1 MTLLKKYGRKI
12 FRPYTFLCILLL
24 GISSHLCAQGTQDE
38 NAHYE
43 LATRIFDDGLYA
55 DAARE
60 YKQFII
66 NYPTSKRLPDA
77 MLRVGQAYARAEQYD
92 LALEALQQF
101 IDRYA
106 THIEVASAMRAR
118 ANALSQL
125 GEHTR
130 AGAAYRDVHAAYP
143 ASTNAPQ
150 DLLSAG
156 ENYHKGGALSEAG
169 AAYRQLVEQYPK
181 SSLINEATFNLGR
194 VLLEES
200 RTEEA
205 LAQFRTLAERPGPS
219 KRKPDALLEMGNIA
233 LSRDD
238 LSEAER
244 IFATL
249 RARYPATPAAQNSHL
264 ITGAW
269 HAGKNDWE
277 RAEKTYNNALTKIPN
292 NTRRQQALLGSANA
306 KRKLGKSESALQRYA
321 SFLRAYPKSPFHAHA
336 LLGYGRTYADLK
348 NYRNALDAFKNLQEK
363 YPDTDISIQAYGDIG
378 NIWHAL
384 GTHQKALSAYQ
395 TYLTRI
401 QSPGEKANARL
412 LIAQICEDLHWY
424 DLAAENYRTLINSA
438 TPHYAAEGQI
448 GLAGVY
454 EKTGQ
459 TELALREYRTYIK
472 NHADAAHAETAE
484 TRIQLLTEFGTETD
498 RDRTWIELLANLPGI
513 ADDPHTQL
521 KLGKTFYNQK
531 HYNRAITHLETAL
544 VSQGLPLEAPEGWE
558 GRNIFRPYTSE
569 DTLASANDDTASTVA
584 KILFAPTA
592 NDTLALAAEAARAA
606 EAALALLSNDTAT
619 DIRDGTGPAPAG
631 IKQETVPYTSED
643 SLASANDDTASTS
656 ENSLAPTT
664 NAPPWAP
671 EAYYLLGSSYLKQ
684 ARRATLEN
692 KSPDEWQ
699 NKGLITLKILVM
711 QFPDND
717 HAEDAALTVIHTET
731 AHIQPDTL
739 RAQTRLSAYRAYR
752 QTHANSPDL
761 LLRIADA
768 HFAKTHIDSAL
779 SLYLQVQQKADN
791 PTHREKATYR
801 IGLCQAQQQ
810 QHARAEETLKDFLF
824 TYPQS
829 DLSSH
834 AQFQL
839 GRILLDREFYASAAE
854 AFSELL
860 SASPS
865 LALQRTARS
874 LLAESHHRLGN
885 YQRAIEIDERLI
897 THNNTPQLLRRLAK
911 SYAQNNQR
919 DRAITTYN
927 MYLRKYPQAPDADS
941 IAYTRAEHLTHLNR
955 TSEALT
961 AFREFSKKY
970 PDSPLGVQA
979 DQAVGDLLYQ
989 TEKYAQ
995 AIAAYQRIPEPARNE
1010 TMAARE
1016 ILSLYHLRRIGEANK
1031 AAGQFK
1037 KTYKT
1042 ATEWIARFE
1051 VEKGRYQLAVKNPKK
1066 ARQIFED
1073 IAKKYARTEAEADAR
1088 YYIIR
1093 AYHDEGPDKDGNNEP
1108 HLNALTTFIKNY
1120 PDSPHWA
1127 NANLE
1132 LAAFW
1137 ERNEEYNLSARA
1149 YRNAIEKG
1157 VSQSEKP
1164 SILHKLAKNYSNLNA
1179 YDLAIN
1185 FARQLIREFPQ
1196 DPLALDAR
1204 IDIGTIYLPNKGDHA
1219 QAIAE
1224 LRPLLKIVTVEDEKA
1239 SIQYAIAEN
1248 YFELADY
1255 ENALREFLIL
1265 RYNQNA
1271 GPMWIASAQMKVADC
1286 YAAQNNIEQAIQ
1298 ELEAIKRRYGVASNE
1313 GIGAEKRIQQIKAQ
1327 RQSGSR
1333 LNIMPR

>member
-12 FRPYTFLCILLL
+12 FRPYTFLCIVLL

-77 MLRVGQAYARAEQYD
+77 MLRVGQAYASAEQYD

-130 AGAAYRDVHAAYP
+130 AGAAYRDVHVAYP

-181 SSLINEATFNLGR
+181 SPLINEATFNLGR

-205 LAQFRTLAERPGPS
+205 LAQFRTLAERPGS
-219 KRKPDALLEMGNIA
+219 TKRKPDALLEMGNIA

-249 RARYPATPAAQNSHL
+249 RARYPTTPAAQNSHL

-277 RAEKTYNNALTKIPN
+277 RAEKTYNNALAKIPN

-306 KRKLGKSESALQRYA
+306 KRKLGKSESARQRYA

-378 NIWHAL
+378 NIWRAL

-498 RDRTWIELLANLPGI
+498 RDRTWIALLANLPGI

-521 KLGKTFYNQK
+521 KLGKNFYNQK

-558 GRNIFRPYTSE
+558 EHTYGRGMPRPYTPS
-569 DTLASANDDTASTVA
+569 DTSDDASTDE
-584 KILFAPTA
+584 KSLAPTA
-592 NDTLALAAEAARAA
+592 NDTLALAAKAARAA
-606 EAALALLSNDTAT
+606 EAALALAE
-619 DIRDGTGPAPAG
+619 GTYPPDPPSYEEGGDQVSPPRLGEGPG
-631 IKQETVPYTSED
+631 EG
-643 SLASANDDTASTS
+643 SAEAFI
-656 ENSLAPTT
+656 

-671 EAYYLLGSSYLKQ
+671 EAYYLLGNSYLKQ

-717 HAEDAALTVIHTET
+717 HAENAALTVIHTET

-768 HFAKTHIDSAL
+768 HFANTHTDSAL
-779 SLYLQVQQKADN
+779 SLYLQVQQKASD
-791 PTHREKATYR
+791 PTHKEKATYR

-810 QHARAEETLKDFLF
+810 QHVRAEETLKDFLF

-839 GRILLDREFYASAAE
+839 GRILLNREFYASAAE

-897 THNNTPQLLRRLAK
+897 THNTSPQLLRRLAE

-927 MYLRKYPQAPDADS
+927 MYLRKYPQASDADS
-941 IAYTRAEHLTHLNR
+941 IAYTRAEHLTSLNR

-1016 ILSLYHLRRIGEANK
+1016 VLSLYHLRRISEANK

-1066 ARQIFED
+1066 ARQIFQD
-1073 IAKKYARTEAEADAR
+1073 IAKKYASTEAEADAR

-1093 AYHDEGPDKDGNNEP
+1093 AYYDEGPDKDGNNESY
-1108 HLNALTTFIKNY
+1108 LNALTTFIKNY

-1127 NANLE
+1127 DANLE

-1164 SILHKLAKNYSNLNA
+1164 GILHKLAKNYSNLNA

-1196 DPLALDAR
+1196 HRLALDAR
-1204 IDIGTIYLPNKGDHA
+1204 IDIGTIYLPNKGDHE

-1224 LRPLLKIVTVEDEKA
+1224 LRPLLKIVTIEDEKA

-1298 ELEAIKRRYGVASNE
+1298 ELEAIKRRYGVASNA
-1313 GIGAEKRIQQIKAQ
+1313 GVGAEKRIQQLK
-1327 RQSGSR
+1327 
-1333 LNIMPR
+1333 

>member
-1 MTLLKKYGRKI
+1 MIIISTLTRGI
-12 FRPYTFLCILLL
+12 TTAFCILL
-24 GISSHLCAQGTQDE
+24 ISSHLCAQGTQDE

-43 LATRIFDDGLYA
+43 LATRIFNDGLYA

-66 NYPTSKRLPDA
+66 NFPASKRLPDA

-106 THIEVASAMRAR
+106 THIDVIVAMRAR

-125 GEHTR
+125 GEHAR
-130 AGAAYRDVHAAYP
+130 AGAAYREVHAAYP

-156 ENYHKGGALSEAG
+156 ENYHKGGVLSEAG

-194 VLLEES
+194 VLLEEK

-205 LAQFRTLAERPGPS
+205 LVQFRTLSERPGSS

-233 LSRDD
+233 LSRDN
-238 LSEAER
+238 LPEAER

-249 RARYPATPAAQNSHL
+249 RARYPATPAAQNTHL

-269 HAGKNDWE
+269 HADKNDWAS
-277 RAEKTYNNALTKIPN
+277 AEKTYNNALTKIPN

-306 KRKLGKSESALQRYA
+306 KRKLGKSESARQRYA
-321 SFLRAYPKSPFHAHA
+321 AFLRTYPKSPFHAHA
-336 LLGYGRTYADLK
+336 LIGYGRTFADLK

-378 NIWHAL
+378 NIWRAL

-401 QSPGEKANARL
+401 QSPGEKSRARL
-412 LIAQICEDLHWY
+412 LIAQICEDLHWH
-424 DLAAENYRTLINSA
+424 DLAAENYRTLINSPIA
-438 TPHYAAEGQI
+438 HYAAEGQY
-448 GLAGVY
+448 GLARVF
-454 EKTGQ
+454 EKTG
-459 TELALREYRTYIK
+459 EPALALREYRTYIK
-472 NHADAAHAETAE
+472 NHGDDARAETAE
-484 TRIQLLTEFGTETD
+484 TRIQILTEFGIETD

-513 ADDPHTQL
+513 ADDAHTQL

-544 VSQGLPLEAPEGWE
+544 SAHNILPSAHKNILIEPPDETPAP
-558 GRNIFRPYTSE
+558 
-569 DTLASANDDTASTVA
+569 ATA
-584 KILFAPTA
+584 PD
-592 NDTLALAAEAARAA
+592 DTLALAAKVARAA
-606 EAALALLSNDTAT
+606 EAILALADDGQAQEDMPAEETDEILSSDTST
-619 DIRDGTGPAPAG
+619 D
-631 IKQETVPYTSED
+631 TSTD
-643 SLASANDDTASTS
+643 ASDEAFN
-656 ENSLAPTT
+656 

-671 EAYYLLGSSYLKQ
+671 EAYYLLGNSYLKQ

-692 KSPDEWQ
+692 KSPDQWQ
-699 NKGLITLKILVM
+699 DRGLTTLKILVKK
-711 QFPDND
+711 FPDND
-717 HAEDAALTVIHTET
+717 HAESAALAVIHTET

-739 RAQTRLSAYRAYR
+739 RAQTRLTAYRK
-752 QTHANSPDL
+752 THANSPDL
-761 LLRIADA
+761 RLRIADA
-768 HFAKTHIDSAL
+768 HFANTHIDSAL
-779 SLYLQVQQKADN
+779 SLYLQVQKKADN
-791 PTHREKATYR
+791 PTQKEKATYR
-801 IGLCQAQQQ
+801 IGLCQARKQ
-810 QHARAEETLKDFLF
+810 QHARAEETLKNFLF
-824 TYPQS
+824 DYPQS

-865 LALQRTARS
+865 LALQRSARD
-874 LLAESHHRLGN
+874 LLAESYHRTGN

-897 THNNTPQLLRRLAK
+897 THNTTPQLLRRLAE

-919 DRAITTYN
+919 DKAITTYN
-927 MYLRKYPQAPDADS
+927 MYLRKYRTPDADS
-941 IAYTRAEHLTHLNR
+941 IAYTRAEHLSYLNR

-961 AFREFSKKY
+961 AFREFAKKY
-970 PDSPLGVQA
+970 PNSPLGTQA
-979 DQAVGDLLYQ
+979 DQAVGDLLFQ
-989 TEKYAQ
+989 TEKYTQ
-995 AIAAYQRIPEPARNE
+995 AIAAYRRIPEPARNE

-1016 ILSLYHLRRIGEANK
+1016 ILSLYRLRRISEANK

-1051 VEKGRYQLAVKNPKK
+1051 VEKGKYQLAVKNPKK
-1066 ARQIFED
+1066 ARQIFQD

-1093 AYHDEGPDKDGNNEP
+1093 AYYDEGPDKDGNNEP
-1108 HLNALTTFIKNY
+1108 YLNALGTFIKNY
-1120 PDSPHWA
+1120 PDSPHWVD
-1127 NANLE
+1127 ANLE

-1157 VSQSEKP
+1157 VAKSEKP
-1164 SILHKLAKNYSNLNA
+1164 GILHKLAKNYSNLNA

-1196 DPLALDAR
+1196 HRLALEAR
-1204 IDIGTIYLPNKGDHA
+1204 IDIGTIYLPNKGAHE

-1224 LRPLLKIVTVEDEKA
+1224 LRPLLKVVIAEDEKA
-1239 SIQYAIAEN
+1239 NIQYAIAEN

-1255 ENALREFLIL
+1255 ANALREFLIL

-1298 ELEAIKRRYGVASNE
+1298 ELEAIKRRHGVASNE
-1313 GIGAEKRIQQIKAQ
+1313 GIGAEKRIQQLK
-1327 RQSGSR
+1327 
-1333 LNIMPR
+1333 LK

>member
-1 MTLLKKYGRKI
+1 MILIINTLTRGI
-12 FRPYTFLCILLL
+12 ATALCIVL
-24 GISSHLCAQGTQDE
+24 ISSHLCAQGTQDE

-43 LATRIFDDGLYA
+43 LATRIFNDGLYA

-66 NYPTSKRLPDA
+66 NFPTSKRLPDA
-77 MLRVGQAYARAEQYD
+77 MLRVGQALARAEQYD
-92 LALEALQQF
+92 LALEAFQQF

-106 THIEVASAMRAR
+106 THIDVIVAMRAR

-181 SSLINEATFNLGR
+181 SPLINEATFNLGR

-205 LAQFRTLAERPGPS
+205 LVQFRTLSERPGS
-219 KRKPDALLEMGNIA
+219 AKRKPDALLEMGNIA
-233 LSRDD
+233 LSRDN

-269 HAGKNDWE
+269 HADKNDWAN
-277 RAEKTYNNALTKIPN
+277 AEKTYNNALTTIPN

-306 KRKLGKSESALQRYA
+306 KRKLGKSESARQRYA
-321 SFLRAYPKSPFHAHA
+321 AFLRAYPKSPFHAHA
-336 LLGYGRTYADLK
+336 LIGYGRTYADLK

-378 NIWHAL
+378 NLWRAL

-401 QSPGEKANARL
+401 QSPIEKANARL
-412 LIAQICEDLHWY
+412 HIAQICEDLHWY
-424 DLAAENYRTLINSA
+424 DLAAENYRTLINSPIA
-438 TPHYAAEGQI
+438 HYAAEGQI
-448 GLAGVY
+448 GLAGVF
-454 EKTGQ
+454 EKTGE
-459 TELALREYRTYIK
+459 TARALREYRTYIK
-472 NHADAAHAETAE
+472 NHGDAAHAETAE
-484 TRIQLLTEFGTETD
+484 TRIQILTEFGTETD
-498 RDRTWIELLANLPGI
+498 RDRIWLDLIATLPGI
-513 ADDPHTQL
+513 ADDAHTQL

-544 VSQGLPLEAPEGWE
+544 VSQGLPLEVPDGWTE
-558 GRNIFRPYTSE
+558 HTYGRGMPRPYTI
-569 DTLASANDDTASTVA
+569 ASANDDTSSTGE
-584 KILFAPTA
+584 KSFAPTPD
-592 NDTLALAAEAARAA
+592 DTLALAAEAARAA
-606 EAALALLSNDTAT
+606 EAALALADGRAQEDMRDTGA
-619 DIRDGTGPAPAG
+619 
-631 IKQETVPYTSED
+631 VPYTSED
-643 SLASANDDTASTS
+643 MPAEGPSDTSDDTSSTGEKS
-656 ENSLAPTT
+656 FAPTSDET
-664 NAPPWAP
+664 FRNAPPWAP
-671 EAYYLLGSSYLKQ
+671 EAYYLLGNSYLKQ

-699 NKGLITLKILVM
+699 DRGLTTLKILI
-711 QFPDND
+711 QKFPDND
-717 HAEDAALTVIHTET
+717 HTKDATLAVIHTET

-752 QTHANSPDL
+752 KTHANSPDL

-768 HFAKTHIDSAL
+768 HFANTHIDSAL
-779 SLYLQVQQKADN
+779 SLYLQVQKNAGN
-791 PTHREKATYR
+791 PTQKEKATYG

-810 QHARAEETLKDFLF
+810 QHARAEETLKNFLF
-824 TYPQS
+824 DYPQS

-865 LALQRTARS
+865 LALQRSARS
-874 LLAESHHRLGN
+874 LLSESHHRLGN

-897 THNNTPQLLRRLAK
+897 THNTTPQLLRRLAE
-911 SYAQNNQR
+911 SYAHNNQR
-919 DRAITTYN
+919 DKAITTYN

-961 AFREFSKKY
+961 AFREFSRKY
-970 PDSPLGVQA
+970 PDSPLGTRA
-979 DQAVGDLLYQ
+979 DQAVGDLLFQ

-1010 TMAARE
+1010 TMAARGV
-1016 ILSLYHLRRIGEANK
+1016 LSLYRLRRIGEANK

-1073 IAKKYARTEAEADAR
+1073 ISKKYARTEAEADAR

-1093 AYHDEGPDKDGNNEP
+1093 AYRDEGPDKDGNNEP
-1108 HLNALTTFIKNY
+1108 YLNALGTFIKNY

-1127 NANLE
+1127 DANLE

-1149 YRNAIEKG
+1149 YRDAIEKG
-1157 VSQSEKP
+1157 VAKSEKP
-1164 SILHKLAKNYSNLNA
+1164 DILHKLAKNYSNLNA

-1196 DPLALDAR
+1196 HPLALSAR
-1204 IDIGTIYLPNKGDHA
+1204 IDIGTIYLPNKGDHE

-1224 LRPLLKIVTVEDEKA
+1224 LRPLLKLVTAEDERA
-1239 SIQYAIAEN
+1239 NIQYAIAEN
-1248 YFELADY
+1248 YFEMADY
-1255 ENALREFLIL
+1255 TNALREFLIL

-1271 GPMWIASAQMKVADC
+1271 GPMWIATAQMKVADC
-1286 YAAQNNIEQAIQ
+1286 YAAQNNIAQAIQ
-1298 ELEAIKRRYGVASNE
+1298 ELEAIKRSHGAASNY
-1313 GIGAEKRIQQIKAQ
+1313 GIAAEKRIQQLK
-1327 RQSGSR
+1327 
-1333 LNIMPR
+1333 

>member
-1 MTLLKKYGRKI
+1 MIFIISTLTRGI
-12 FRPYTFLCILLL
+12 TTAFCILL
-24 GISSHLCAQGTQDE
+24 ISSHLCAQGTQDE

-43 LATRIFDDGLYA
+43 LATRIFNDGLYA

-66 NYPTSKRLPDA
+66 NYPASKRLPDA
-77 MLRVGQAYARAEQYD
+77 MLRVGQAYTRAEQYD
-92 LALEALQQF
+92 LALEAFQQF

-130 AGAAYRDVHAAYP
+130 AGAAYREVHAAYP

-156 ENYHKGGALSEAG
+156 ENYHKGGVLSEAG

-181 SSLINEATFNLGR
+181 SSLINEATFNLGH
-194 VLLEES
+194 VLLEET

-205 LAQFRTLAERPGPS
+205 LVQFRTLAERPGPS

-233 LSRDD
+233 LSRDN
-238 LSEAER
+238 LPEAER

-249 RARYPATPAAQNSHL
+249 RARYPATPAAQNTHL

-269 HAGKNDWE
+269 HADKNDWAS
-277 RAEKTYNNALTKIPN
+277 AEKTYNNALAKIPN

-321 SFLRAYPKSPFHAHA
+321 AFLRAYPKSPFHAHA
-336 LLGYGRTYADLK
+336 LMGYGRTFADLK

-378 NIWHAL
+378 NIWRAL

-401 QSPGEKANARL
+401 QSPGEKARARL
-412 LIAQICEDLHWY
+412 LIAQICEDLHWH
-424 DLAAENYRTLINSA
+424 DLAAENYRTLINSPIA
-438 TPHYAAEGQI
+438 HYAAEGQY
-448 GLAGVY
+448 GLARVF
-454 EKTGQ
+454 EKTG
-459 TELALREYRTYIK
+459 EPALALREYRTYIK
-472 NHADAAHAETAE
+472 NHGDASRAETAE

-498 RDRTWIELLANLPGI
+498 RDRTYIELLANLPGI
-513 ADDPHTQL
+513 ADDAHTQL

-531 HYNRAITHLETAL
+531 RYNRAITHFETAL
-544 VSQGLPLEAPEGWE
+544 TAHNILPSAHENILIEPPDETPAP
-558 GRNIFRPYTSE
+558 
-569 DTLASANDDTASTVA
+569 ATA
-584 KILFAPTA
+584 PD
-592 NDTLALAAEAARAA
+592 DTLALAAKVARAA
-606 EAALALLSNDTAT
+606 EAALALADDGQAQEEEEADETLSTDTST
-619 DIRDGTGPAPAG
+619 DTHPSTD
-631 IKQETVPYTSED
+631 
-643 SLASANDDTASTS
+643 ASDEAFS
-656 ENSLAPTT
+656 

-671 EAYYLLGSSYLKQ
+671 EAYYLLGNSYLKQ
-684 ARRATLEN
+684 ARKATLEN
-692 KSPDEWQ
+692 KSPDQWQ
-699 NKGLITLKILVM
+699 DRGLTTLKILVKK
-711 QFPDND
+711 FPDND
-717 HAEDAALTVIHTET
+717 HAENAALAVIHTET

-739 RAQTRLSAYRAYR
+739 RAQTRLSAYRK
-752 QTHANSPDL
+752 THVNSPDL
-761 LLRIADA
+761 RLRIADA
-768 HFAKTHIDSAL
+768 HFASTHIDSAL
-779 SLYLQVQQKADN
+779 SLYLQVQKKADN
-791 PTHREKATYR
+791 PTQKEKATYG

-810 QHARAEETLKDFLF
+810 QHARAEETLKNFLF
-824 TYPQS
+824 DYPQS

-839 GRILLDREFYASAAE
+839 GRILLNREFYASAAE

-865 LALQRTARS
+865 LALQRSARD
-874 LLAESHHRLGN
+874 LLAESHHRTGN

-897 THNNTPQLLRRLAK
+897 THNTTPQLLRRLAQ

-941 IAYTRAEHLTHLNR
+941 IAYTRAEHLSYLNR
-955 TSEALT
+955 TSEALA
-961 AFREFSKKY
+961 AFREFAKKY
-970 PDSPLGVQA
+970 PNSPLGTQA
-979 DQAVGDLLYQ
+979 DQAVGDLLFQ
-989 TEKYAQ
+989 TEKYTQ
-995 AIAAYQRIPEPARNE
+995 AIAAYRRIPEPARNE

-1016 ILSLYHLRRIGEANK
+1016 VLSLYRLRRVGEANK

-1051 VEKGRYQLAVKNPKK
+1051 VEKGKYQLAVKNPKK
-1066 ARQIFED
+1066 ARQIFQD

-1093 AYHDEGPDKDGNNEP
+1093 AYYDEGPDKDGNNEP
-1108 HLNALTTFIKNY
+1108 YLNALGTFIKNY
-1120 PDSPHWA
+1120 PDSPHWVD
-1127 NANLE
+1127 ANLE

-1157 VSQSEKP
+1157 VAKSEKP
-1164 SILHKLAKNYSNLNA
+1164 GILHKLAKNYSNLNA

-1196 DPLALDAR
+1196 HRLALDAR
-1204 IDIGTIYLPNKGDHA
+1204 IDIGTIYLPKKGDHE

-1224 LRPLLKIVTVEDEKA
+1224 LRPLLKVVIAEGEKA
-1239 SIQYAIAEN
+1239 NIQYAIAEN
-1248 YFELADY
+1248 YFEMADY
-1255 ENALREFLIL
+1255 ANALREFLIL

-1271 GPMWIASAQMKVADC
+1271 GPMWIATAQMKIADC

-1313 GIGAEKRIQQIKAQ
+1313 GIGAEKRIQQLK
-1327 RQSGSR
+1327 
-1333 LNIMPR
+1333 LK

>member
-1 MTLLKKYGRKI
+1 MILINTLTRGITTALYI
-12 FRPYTFLCILLL
+12 VLL

-43 LATRIFDDGLYA
+43 LAQRIFDDGLYA

-77 MLRVGQAYARAEQYD
+77 MLRVGQALAKAEQYD

-101 IDRYA
+101 IDRYP
-106 THIEVASAMRAR
+106 THIEVGRAMRTR
-118 ANALSQL
+118 ADALSQL

-130 AGAAYRDVHAAYP
+130 AGAAYRGVHAAYP

-156 ENYHKGGALSEAG
+156 ENYHKGGALPEAG
-169 AAYRQLVEQYPK
+169 AAYRQLATQYPK
-181 SSLINEATFNLGR
+181 SSLVNEATFNLGR

-205 LAQFRTLAERPGPS
+205 LVQFRTLAERPGPA

-233 LSRDD
+233 LSRDN

-244 IFATL
+244 IFANL
-249 RARYPATPAAQNSHL
+249 RAGYPATPAAQNSYL

-269 HAGKNDWE
+269 HAGKNDWT
-277 RAEKTYNNALTKIPN
+277 RAEKTYNNALVKIPN

-306 KRKLGKSESALQRYA
+306 KRKLGKSEGALQRYA

-336 LLGYGRTYADLK
+336 LIGYGRTFADLK
-348 NYRNALDAFKNLQEK
+348 NYRQSLAAFKSLQEK
-363 YPDTDISIQAYGDIG
+363 YPDADVSIQAYGDIG
-378 NIWHAL
+378 NLWRAL
-384 GTHQKALSAYQ
+384 GMHQKALTAYQ
-395 TYLTRI
+395 TYLARI

-412 LIAQICEDLHWY
+412 QIAQLCEDLHWY
-424 DLAAENYRTLINSA
+424 DLAAENYRILLNSA
-438 TPHYAAEGQI
+438 MPHSEGQY
-448 GLAGVY
+448 GLARVF

-459 TELALREYRTYIK
+459 TALALREYRTYIK
-472 NHADAAHAETAE
+472 NHGDASRAETAE

-498 RDRTWIELLANLPGI
+498 RDRTYIELLANLPGI
-513 ADDPHTQL
+513 ADDAHTQF

-531 HYNRAITHLETAL
+531 YYNRAIPYLETAL
-544 VSQGLPLEAPEGWE
+544 ASHD
-558 GRNIFRPYTSE
+558 IRPSAYEHILVEPPNETPALSTTS
-569 DTLASANDDTASTVA
+569 D
-584 KILFAPTA
+584 
-592 NDTLALAAEAARAA
+592 DTLALAAEAARAA
-606 EAALALLSNDTAT
+606 EAILALADGRAQE
-619 DIRDGTGPAPAG
+619 DMRDGTGA
-631 IKQETVPYTSED
+631 VLYTSED
-643 SLASANDDTASTS
+643 TPASANDDTSADTS
-656 ENSLAPTT
+656 ADTSNNDNNDTPSNDDIPIPDDSAFSD
-664 NAPPWAP
+664 APPWAS
-671 EAYYLLGSSYLKQ
+671 EAYYLLGNSYLKQ
-684 ARRATLEN
+684 ARRAILEN

-699 NKGLITLKILVM
+699 NKGLTTLKILVKK
-711 QFPDND
+711 FPDND
-717 HAEDAALTVIHTET
+717 HAKNAALAVIHTET

-739 RAQTRLSAYRAYR
+739 RAQTRLNAYRAYR
-752 QTHANSPDL
+752 KTHANSPDL

-768 HFAKTHIDSAL
+768 HFANTHIDSAL
-779 SLYLQVQQKADN
+779 SLYLQVQKNADN
-791 PTHREKATYR
+791 PTHSEKATYG
-801 IGLCQAQQQ
+801 IGLCQARQQ
-810 QHARAEETLKDFLF
+810 QHVRAEETLKNFLF
-824 TYPQS
+824 NYPQS
-829 DLSSH
+829 DLTPH

-839 GRILLDREFYASAAE
+839 GHILLNREFYASAAE

-860 SASPS
+860 SGSPT
-865 LALQRTARS
+865 LALQRSARS
-874 LLAESHHRLGN
+874 LLAESYHRTGN

-897 THNNTPQLLRRLAK
+897 THNTTPKLLRRLAK
-911 SYAQNNQR
+911 SYAHNNQR
-919 DRAITTYN
+919 DKAITTYN
-927 MYLRKYPQAPDADS
+927 MYLRNYPQAPDADS
-941 IAYTRAEHLTHLNR
+941 IAYTRAEHLTSLNR

-961 AFREFSKKY
+961 AFREFSKHY
-970 PDSPLGVQA
+970 PNSPLGTQA
-979 DQAVGDLLYQ
+979 DQSVGDILFQ

-995 AIAAYQRIPEPARNE
+995 AIAAYRRVPEPARNE

-1016 ILSLYHLRRIGEANK
+1016 VLSLYRLRRISEANK

-1037 KTYKT
+1037 KTHKT
-1042 ATEWIARFE
+1042 ATEWLARFE

-1073 IAKKYARTEAEADAR
+1073 ISKKYARTEAEADAR

-1093 AYHDEGPDKDGNNEP
+1093 AYYDEGPDKEGHNEP
-1108 HLNALTTFIKNY
+1108 YLNALGTFIKNY
-1120 PDSPHWA
+1120 PDSPHWVDA
-1127 NANLE
+1127 NIE
-1132 LAAFW
+1132 LAEFW

-1157 VSQSEKP
+1157 VAQSQKP
-1164 SILHKLAKNYSNLNA
+1164 DILHKLAKNYSNLNA

-1196 DPLALDAR
+1196 HPLALSAR
-1204 IDIGTIYLPNKGDHA
+1204 IDIGTIYLPNKGDHE

-1224 LRPLLKIVTVEDEKA
+1224 LRPLLKLVTVEDEKA
-1239 SIQYAIAEN
+1239 SIQYTIAEN

-1255 ENALREFLIL
+1255 DNALREFLIL
-1265 RYNQNA
+1265 RYNQKA
-1271 GPMWIASAQMKVADC
+1271 GPMWIASAQMKVAEC

-1298 ELEAIKRRYGVASNE
+1298 ELEAIKRSHGAASNY
-1313 GIGAEKRIQQIKAQ
+1313 GIEAEKRIQKIKAQ
-1327 RQSGSR
+1327 RQ
-1333 LNIMPR
+1333 

>member
-1 MTLLKKYGRKI
+1 
-12 FRPYTFLCILLL
+12 
-24 GISSHLCAQGTQDE
+24 
-38 NAHYE
+38 
-43 LATRIFDDGLYA
+43 
-55 DAARE
+55 
-60 YKQFII
+60 
-66 NYPTSKRLPDA
+66 
-77 MLRVGQAYARAEQYD
+77 
-92 LALEALQQF
+92 
-101 IDRYA
+101 
-106 THIEVASAMRAR
+106 MRAR

-125 GEHTR
+125 GKHTR
-130 AGAAYRDVHAAYP
+130 AGAAYREVHAAYP

-181 SSLINEATFNLGR
+181 SSLINEATFNLGS

-205 LAQFRTLAERPGPS
+205 LVQFRTLAERPGS
-219 KRKPDALLEMGNIA
+219 AKRKPDALLEMGNIA
-233 LSRDD
+233 LSRDN
-238 LSEAER
+238 LPEAER

-269 HAGKNDWE
+269 HAGKNDWAS
-277 RAEKTYNNALTKIPN
+277 AEKTYNNALGTIPN

-306 KRKLGKSESALQRYA
+306 KRKLGKSESARQRYA
-321 SFLRAYPKSPFHAHA
+321 AFLRTYPKSPFHAHA
-336 LLGYGRTYADLK
+336 LIGYGRTFADLK

-378 NIWHAL
+378 NIWRAL

-401 QSPGEKANARL
+401 QSPIEKARARL
-412 LIAQICEDLHWY
+412 LIAQICEDLHWH
-424 DLAAENYRTLINSA
+424 DLAAENYRTLINSPIA
-438 TPHYAAEGQI
+438 PYAAEGQY
-448 GLAGVY
+448 GLARVY
-454 EKTGQ
+454 EKIGDPA
-459 TELALREYRTYIK
+459 LALREYRTYIK
-472 NHADAAHAETAE
+472 NHADASRAETAE
-484 TRIQLLTEFGTETD
+484 TRIYILTEFGTETD
-498 RDRTWIELLANLPGI
+498 RDRIWLDLIATLPGI
-513 ADDPHTQL
+513 ADDAHTQL

-544 VSQGLPLEAPEGWE
+544 TARGLPL
-558 GRNIFRPYTSE
+558 NISLP
-569 DTLASANDDTASTVA
+569 DLSATALNETPVSPPATT
-584 KILFAPTA
+584 PD
-592 NDTLALAAEAARAA
+592 DTLALAAEAARAA
-606 EAALALLSNDTAT
+606 EAALALADGRASDDMPAEGPSDT
-619 DIRDGTGPAPAG
+619 
-631 IKQETVPYTSED
+631 S
-643 SLASANDDTASTS
+643 DDTASTG
-656 ENSLAPTT
+656 EKSLAPTSNDT
-664 NAPPWAP
+664 SNNDTPPDDDTPIPDESAFSNAPPWAY
-671 EAYYLLGSSYLKQ
+671 EAYYLLGNSYLKQ

-699 NKGLITLKILVM
+699 NKGLTTLKILI
-711 QFPDND
+711 QKFPDND
-717 HAEDAALTVIHTET
+717 HTENAALTVIHTET

-752 QTHANSPDL
+752 KTHPNSPAL
-761 LLRIADA
+761 RLRIADA
-768 HFAKTHIDSAL
+768 HFSNTHIDSAL
-779 SLYLQVQQKADN
+779 SLYLQVEKNASN

-810 QHARAEETLKDFLF
+810 QHARAEETLKNFLF
-824 TYPQS
+824 NYPQS

-839 GRILLDREFYASAAE
+839 GRILLNREFYASAAE

-865 LALQRTARS
+865 LALQRSARD
-874 LLAESHHRLGN
+874 LLAESHHRTGN

-897 THNNTPQLLRRLAK
+897 THNTTPQLLRRLAE

-919 DRAITTYN
+919 DKAITTYN

-961 AFREFSKKY
+961 AFREFSKKH
-970 PDSPLGVQA
+970 PDSPLGTQA
-979 DQAVGDLLYQ
+979 DQAVGDLLFQ

-1010 TMAARE
+1010 TTAARE
-1016 ILSLYHLRRIGEANK
+1016 VLSLYRLRRISEANK

-1042 ATEWIARFE
+1042 ATEWLARFE
-1051 VEKGRYQLAVKNPKK
+1051 VEKGKYQLAVKNPKK

-1073 IAKKYARTEAEADAR
+1073 ISKKYARTEAEADAR

-1093 AYHDEGPDKDGNNEP
+1093 AYRDEGPDKDGNNEP
-1108 HLNALTTFIKNY
+1108 YLNALGTFIKNY
-1120 PDSPHWA
+1120 PDSPHWVD
-1127 NANLE
+1127 ANLE

-1157 VSQSEKP
+1157 VPKSEKP
-1164 SILHKLAKNYSNLNA
+1164 GILHKLAKNYSNLNA

-1196 DPLALDAR
+1196 HPLALSAR
-1204 IDIGTIYLPNKGDHA
+1204 IDIGTIYLPNKGDHE

-1224 LRPLLKIVTVEDEKA
+1224 LRPLLKLVTVEDEKA
-1239 SIQYAIAEN
+1239 SIQYTIAEN

-1255 ENALREFLIL
+1255 DNALREFLIL

-1271 GPMWIASAQMKVADC
+1271 GPMWIASAQMKVAEC

-1298 ELEAIKRRYGVASNE
+1298 ELEAIKRSHGAASNY
-1313 GIGAEKRIQQIKAQ
+1313 GIAAEKRIQQLK
-1327 RQSGSR
+1327 
-1333 LNIMPR
+1333 

>member
-1 MTLLKKYGRKI
+1 MTLLKNTLI
-12 FRPYTFLCILLL
+12 CILLL
-24 GISSHLCAQGTQDE
+24 GTSSHLCAQGTQDE

-43 LATRIFDDGLYA
+43 LAQRIFNDGLYA

-92 LALEALQQF
+92 HALEALQQF
-101 IDRYA
+101 IDRYPG
-106 THIEVASAMRAR
+106 HIDVIVAMRVR

-130 AGAAYRDVHAAYP
+130 AGAAYREVHAAYP

-156 ENYHKGGALSEAG
+156 ENYHKGGALPDAG
-169 AAYRQLVEQYPK
+169 AAYRQLTEQYPK

-205 LAQFRTLAERPGPS
+205 LEQFRTLVERPGPS

-233 LSRDD
+233 LSRDN
-238 LSEAER
+238 LTEAER
-244 IFATL
+244 IFANL
-249 RARYPATPAAQNSHL
+249 RAGYPATPAAQNSHL

-269 HAGKNDWE
+269 HAGKNDWAS
-277 RAEKTYNNALTKIPN
+277 AEKTYNNALAKIPN

-336 LLGYGRTYADLK
+336 LIGYGRTFADLK

-363 YPDTDISIQAYGDIG
+363 YPDADISIQAYGDIG
-378 NIWHAL
+378 NLWRAL
-384 GTHQKALSAYQ
+384 GMHQKALTAYQ

-401 QSPGEKANARL
+401 QSPIEKANARL
-412 LIAQICEDLHWY
+412 QIAQLCEDLHWY

-438 TPHYAAEGQI
+438 TPHYAAEGQY
-448 GLAGVY
+448 GLARVF
-454 EKTGQ
+454 EKNGQ
-459 TELALREYRTYIK
+459 TALALREYRTYIK
-472 NHADAAHAETAE
+472 NHGDAPRAETAE
-484 TRIQLLTEFGTETD
+484 TRIQLLTEYGSETD
-498 RDRTWIELLANLPGI
+498 RDRTWIDLIADLPGI
-513 ADDPHTQL
+513 ADDAHTQL

-531 HYNRAITHLETAL
+531 YYNRAITHLETAL
-544 VSQGLPLEAPEGWE
+544 SSHNILP
-558 GRNIFRPYTSE
+558 
-569 DTLASANDDTASTVA
+569 SAYEHILVEKADSTDE
-584 KILFAPTA
+584 KSFAPTSD
-592 NDTLALAAEAARAA
+592 DTLALAAEAARAA
-606 EAALALLSNDTAT
+606 EAALAALSNPTPGDA
-619 DIRDGTGPAPAG
+619 PAP
-631 IKQETVPYTSED
+631 PP
-643 SLASANDDTASTS
+643 DDTSNNTS
-656 ENSLAPTT
+656 HDDTPIPNESAFT

-671 EAYYLLGSSYLKQ
+671 EAYYLLGNSYLKQ

-692 KSPDEWQ
+692 KFPDEWQ
-699 NKGLITLKILVM
+699 NKGLTTLKILVKI
-711 QFPDND
+711 FPDND
-717 HAEDAALTVIHTET
+717 RAENAALAVIHTET

-752 QTHANSPDL
+752 QTHHNSPDL

-768 HFAKTHIDSAL
+768 HFANTHIDSAL
-779 SLYLQVQQKADN
+779 NLYLQVEKKATD
-791 PTHREKATYR
+791 PTRKEKAAYR
-801 IGLCQAQQQ
+801 IGLCQARQQ
-810 QHARAEETLKDFLF
+810 QHVRAEETLKNFLF
-824 TYPQS
+824 NYPQS
-829 DLSSH
+829 DLSPH

-860 SASPS
+860 SASPT
-865 LALQRTARS
+865 LALQRSARS
-874 LLAESHHRLGN
+874 LLAESYHRTGN

-897 THNNTPQLLRRLAK
+897 THNTTPQLLRRLAK
-911 SYAQNNQR
+911 SYSHNNQR
-919 DRAITTYN
+919 DKAITTYN

-941 IAYTRAEHLTHLNR
+941 IAYTRAEHLTSRNR
-955 TSEALT
+955 TSEALA
-961 AFREFSKKY
+961 AFREFSAKY
-970 PDSPLGVQA
+970 PDSPLGTQA
-979 DQAVGDLLYQ
+979 DQAVGDLLFQ

-995 AIAAYQRIPEPARNE
+995 AIAAYQRVPEPARNE

-1016 ILSLYHLRRIGEANK
+1016 VLSLYRLRRIGEANK

-1042 ATEWIARFE
+1042 ATEWLARFE
-1051 VEKGRYQLAVKNPKK
+1051 VEKGRYQLAVRNPKK

-1073 IAKKYARTEAEADAR
+1073 ISKKYAATEAAADAR

-1093 AYHDEGPDKDGNNEP
+1093 AYRDEGPDKDGNNEP
-1108 HLNALTTFIKNY
+1108 YLNALATFVKNY
-1120 PDSPHWA
+1120 ADSPHWVDA
-1127 NANLE
+1127 NIE
-1132 LAAFW
+1132 LAEFW

-1157 VSQSEKP
+1157 VAQSKKP
-1164 SILHKLAKNYSNLNA
+1164 DILHKLAKNYSNLNA

-1196 DPLALDAR
+1196 NRLALSAR
-1204 IDIGTIYLPNKGDHA
+1204 IDIGTIYLPNKGDRE

-1224 LRPLLKIVTVEDEKA
+1224 LRPLLKLVTVEDEKA
-1239 SIQYAIAEN
+1239 SIQYSIAEN
-1248 YFELADY
+1248 YFEMADY
-1255 ENALREFLIL
+1255 DNALREFLIL

-1271 GPMWIASAQMKVADC
+1271 GPMWIASAQMKVAEC

-1298 ELEAIKRRYGVASNE
+1298 ELEAIKRSHGVASNF
-1313 GIGAEKRIQQIKAQ
+1313 GIAAEKRIQQLTNK
-1327 RQSGSR
+1327 
-1333 LNIMPR
+1333 NK

>member
-1 MTLLKKYGRKI
+1 MTLLKN
-12 FRPYTFLCILLL
+12 TLLCIALL

-43 LATRIFDDGLYA
+43 LATRIFNDGLYA

-77 MLRVGQAYARAEQYD
+77 MLRVGQALARAEQYD
-92 LALEALQQF
+92 LALEAFQQF

-106 THIEVASAMRAR
+106 THIEVGRAMRAR

-169 AAYRQLVEQYPK
+169 AAYRQLAEQYPK

-194 VLLEES
+194 VLLEET

-205 LAQFRTLAERPGPS
+205 LVQFRTLAERPGS
-219 KRKPDALLEMGNIA
+219 AKRKPDALLEMGNIA
-233 LSRDD
+233 LSRDN

-244 IFATL
+244 IFANL

-269 HAGKNDWE
+269 HADKNDWAS
-277 RAEKTYNNALTKIPN
+277 AEKTYNNALGTIPN

-321 SFLRAYPKSPFHAHA
+321 AFLRAYPKSPFHAHA
-336 LLGYGRTYADLK
+336 LIGYGRTFADLK

-378 NIWHAL
+378 NLWRAL

-401 QSPGEKANARL
+401 QSPIEKANARL
-412 LIAQICEDLHWY
+412 HIAQICEDLHWY
-424 DLAAENYRTLINSA
+424 DLAAENYRTLINSPIA
-438 TPHYAAEGQI
+438 HYAAEGQI
-448 GLAGVY
+448 GLAGVF
-454 EKTGQ
+454 EKTGE
-459 TELALREYRTYIK
+459 TARALREYRTYIK
-472 NHADAAHAETAE
+472 NHGDASHAETAE
-484 TRIQLLTEFGTETD
+484 TRIQILTEYGTETD
-498 RDRTWIELLANLPGI
+498 RDRTWIELLATLPGI
-513 ADDPHTQL
+513 ADDAHTQL

-544 VSQGLPLEAPEGWE
+544 VSQSLPLEAPDGWAE
-558 GRNIFRPYTSE
+558 HMYAI
-569 DTLASANDDTASTVA
+569 ASANNDTSASNTPPPTDTSDDTSSTGE
-584 KILFAPTA
+584 KSFAPTSD
-592 NDTLALAAEAARAA
+592 DTLALAAEAARAA
-606 EAALALLSNDTAT
+606 EAALALADGRGMPYTNASTNNDTSASNTPLPT
-619 DIRDGTGPAPAG
+619 D
-631 IKQETVPYTSED
+631 TS
-643 SLASANDDTASTS
+643 DDTSSTGEKS
-656 ENSLAPTT
+656 FAPTSDDT
-664 NAPPWAP
+664 FSNAPPWAP
-671 EAYYLLGSSYLKQ
+671 EAYYLLGNSYLKQ

-699 NKGLITLKILVM
+699 NKGLTTLKILI
-711 QFPDND
+711 QKFPDND
-717 HAEDAALTVIHTET
+717 HTEDAALAVIHTET

-752 QTHANSPDL
+752 KTHANSPDL
-761 LLRIADA
+761 RLRIADA
-768 HFAKTHIDSAL
+768 HFANTHIDSAL
-779 SLYLQVQQKADN
+779 SLYLQVQKNADN
-791 PTHREKATYR
+791 PTLKEKATYR

-810 QHARAEETLKDFLF
+810 QHARAEETLKNFLF
-824 TYPQS
+824 DYPQS

-860 SASPS
+860 SATPS
-865 LALQRTARS
+865 LALQRSARS
-874 LLAESHHRLGN
+874 LLSESHHRLRN

-897 THNNTPQLLRRLAK
+897 THNTTPQLLRRLAR

-919 DRAITTYN
+919 DKAITTYN

-941 IAYTRAEHLTHLNR
+941 IAYTHAEHLTHLNR

-970 PDSPLGVQA
+970 PDSPLGIQA
-979 DQAVGDLLYQ
+979 DQSVGDLLFQ
-989 TEKYAQ
+989 TEKYTQ

-1016 ILSLYHLRRIGEANK
+1016 VLSLYRLRRISEANK

-1051 VEKGRYQLAVKNPKK
+1051 VEKGKYQLAVKNPKK

-1073 IAKKYARTEAEADAR
+1073 ISKKYARTEAEADAR

-1093 AYHDEGPDKDGNNEP
+1093 AYYNEGPDKDGNNEP
-1108 HLNALTTFIKNY
+1108 YLNALGTFIKNY
-1120 PDSPHWA
+1120 PDSPHWVD
-1127 NANLE
+1127 ANLE

-1157 VSQSEKP
+1157 VTQSEKP
-1164 SILHKLAKNYSNLNA
+1164 DILHKLAKNYSNLNA

-1185 FARQLIREFPQ
+1185 FARQLTREFPQ
-1196 DPLALDAR
+1196 HRLALSAR
-1204 IDIGTIYLPNKGDHA
+1204 IDIGTIYLPNKGDHE

-1224 LRPLLKIVTVEDEKA
+1224 LRPLLKLVTVEDEKA
-1239 SIQYAIAEN
+1239 SIQYSIAEN

-1255 ENALREFLIL
+1255 DNALREFLIL

-1271 GPMWIASAQMKVADC
+1271 RPMWIVSAQMKVAEC
-1286 YAAQNNIEQAIQ
+1286 YAAQNNIAQAIQ
-1298 ELEAIKRRYGVASNE
+1298 ELEAIKRSHGAASMY
-1313 GIGAEKRIQQIKAQ
+1313 GIGAEKRIQQLK
-1327 RQSGSR
+1327 
-1333 LNIMPR
+1333 

>member
-1 MTLLKKYGRKI
+1 MILFINTLTRGI
-12 FRPYTFLCILLL
+12 TTALCIVL
-24 GISSHLCAQGTQDE
+24 ISSHLCAQGTQDE

-43 LATRIFDDGLYA
+43 LAQRIFNDGLYA

-66 NYPTSKRLPDA
+66 NYPTSERLPDA
-77 MLRVGQAYARAEQYD
+77 MLRVGQALARAEQYD
-92 LALEALQQF
+92 RAREALQQF
-101 IDRYA
+101 IDRYP
-106 THIEVASAMRAR
+106 THIEVGSAMRAR
-118 ANALSQL
+118 ADALSQL

-156 ENYHKGGALSEAG
+156 ENYHKGGALPEAG
-169 AAYRQLVEQYPK
+169 AAYGQLATQYPK
-181 SSLINEATFNLGR
+181 SPLVNEATFNLGR

-205 LAQFRTLAERPGPS
+205 LAQFRTLAEHPGPT

-233 LSRDD
+233 LSRDN

-244 IFATL
+244 IFANL
-249 RARYPATPAAQNSHL
+249 RAGYPATPAAQNSHL

-269 HAGKNDWE
+269 YAGKNDWAS
-277 RAEKTYNNALTKIPN
+277 AEKTYNNALAKIPN

-306 KRKLGKSESALQRYA
+306 KRKLGKSESARQRYA
-321 SFLRAYPKSPFHAHA
+321 AFLRAYPKSPFHAHA
-336 LLGYGRTYADLK
+336 LIGYGRAFADLK

-363 YPDTDISIQAYGDIG
+363 YPDADVSIQAYGDIG
-378 NIWHAL
+378 NIWRAL
-384 GTHQKALSAYQ
+384 GMHQKALAAYQ

-401 QSPGEKANARL
+401 QSPIEKANARL
-412 LIAQICEDLHWY
+412 QIAQLCEDLHWY

-438 TPHYAAEGQI
+438 IPHAEGQY
-448 GLAGVY
+448 GLARVF
-454 EKTGQ
+454 EKNGQ
-459 TELALREYRTYIK
+459 TALALREYRTYIK
-472 NHADAAHAETAE
+472 NHGDASRAETAE
-484 TRIQLLTEFGTETD
+484 TRIQLLTEFGTETN
-498 RDRTWIELLANLPGI
+498 RDRIYIDLLADLPGI
-513 ADDPHTQL
+513 ADDAHTQF
-521 KLGKTFYNQK
+521 KLGKTFYNRK
-531 HYNRAITHLETAL
+531 YYNRAITHLETAL
-544 VSQGLPLEAPEGWE
+544 ASHNILPSAYEHILVEPPNETPAP
-558 GRNIFRPYTSE
+558 
-569 DTLASANDDTASTVA
+569 
-584 KILFAPTA
+584 APTS

-606 EAALALLSNDTAT
+606 EAALAALSNPTPDDTSNNDTPPDDDTPIPDESAF
-619 DIRDGTGPAPAG
+619 INAPAW
-631 IKQETVPYTSED
+631 
-643 SLASANDDTASTS
+643 AS
-656 ENSLAPTT
+656 
-664 NAPPWAP
+664 
-671 EAYYLLGSSYLKQ
+671 EAYYLLGNSYLKQ

-699 NKGLITLKILVM
+699 NKGLTTLKILVKI
-711 QFPDND
+711 FPDND
-717 HAEDAALTVIHTET
+717 RAENAALAVIHTET

-739 RAQTRLSAYRAYR
+739 RAQTRLNAYRAYR
-752 QTHANSPDL
+752 KTHPNSPDL

-768 HFAKTHIDSAL
+768 HFSNTHIDSAL
-779 SLYLQVQQKADN
+779 SLYLQVEKKASD
-791 PTHREKATYR
+791 PTHSEKAAYR
-801 IGLCQAQQQ
+801 IGLCQARQQ
-810 QHARAEETLKDFLF
+810 QHVRAEETLKNFLF
-824 TYPQS
+824 NYPQS
-829 DLSSH
+829 DLSPH

-860 SASPS
+860 SASPT
-865 LALQRTARS
+865 LALQRSARS
-874 LLAESHHRLGN
+874 LLAESYHRIGN

-897 THNNTPQLLRRLAK
+897 THNTTPQLLRRLAK
-911 SYAQNNQR
+911 SYSHNNQR
-919 DRAITTYN
+919 DKAITTYN

-941 IAYTRAEHLTHLNR
+941 IAYTRAEHLTSRNR

-970 PDSPLGVQA
+970 PNSPLGTQA
-979 DQAVGDLLYQ
+979 DQAVGDLLFQ

-995 AIAAYQRIPEPARNE
+995 AIAAYQRVPEPARNE

-1016 ILSLYHLRRIGEANK
+1016 VLSLYRLRRVGEANK

-1042 ATEWIARFE
+1042 ATEWLARFE
-1051 VEKGRYQLAVKNPKK
+1051 VEKGRYQLAVRNPKK

-1073 IAKKYARTEAEADAR
+1073 IYKKYAATEAAADAR

-1093 AYHDEGPDKDGNNEP
+1093 AYRDEGPDKDGNNDP
-1108 HLNALTTFIKNY
+1108 YLNALTTFVKNY
-1120 PDSPHWA
+1120 ADSPHWVDA
-1127 NANLE
+1127 NIE
-1132 LAAFW
+1132 LAEFW

-1157 VSQSEKP
+1157 VAQSKKP
-1164 SILHKLAKNYSNLNA
+1164 DILHKLAKNYSNLNA

-1196 DPLALDAR
+1196 HRLALEAR
-1204 IDIGTIYLPNKGDHA
+1204 IDIGTIYLPNKGDHE

-1224 LRPLLKIVTVEDEKA
+1224 LRPLLKLVTVEDEKA
-1239 SIQYAIAEN
+1239 SIQYSIAEN
-1248 YFELADY
+1248 YFEMADY
-1255 ENALREFLIL
+1255 TNALREFLIL

-1271 GPMWIASAQMKVADC
+1271 GVMWIASAQMKVAEC

-1298 ELEAIKRRYGVASNE
+1298 ELEAIKRSHGAASNYGLE
-1313 GIGAEKRIQQIKAQ
+1313 AEKRIRQIKT
-1327 RQSGSR
+1327 QSESGFTR
-1333 LNIMPR
+1333 

>member
-1 MTLLKKYGRKI
+1 MILFINTLTRGI
-12 FRPYTFLCILLL
+12 ATAFCILL
-24 GISSHLCAQGTQDE
+24 ISSHLCAQGTQDE

-60 YKQFII
+60 YRQFII

-77 MLRVGQAYARAEQYD
+77 MLRVGQALARAEQYD

-106 THIEVASAMRAR
+106 THIEVASAMRTR

-130 AGAAYRDVHAAYP
+130 AGGAYREVHAAYP

-194 VLLEES
+194 VLLEET

-233 LSRDD
+233 LSRDN
-238 LSEAER
+238 LPEAER

-269 HAGKNDWE
+269 HAGKNDWAS
-277 RAEKTYNNALTKIPN
+277 AEKTYNNALATIPN

-306 KRKLGKSESALQRYA
+306 KRKLGKSESARQRYA
-321 SFLRAYPKSPFHAHA
+321 AFLRTYPKSPFHAHA
-336 LLGYGRTYADLK
+336 LMGYGRTFADLK

-378 NIWHAL
+378 NIWRAL

-401 QSPGEKANARL
+401 QSPGEKARARL

-424 DLAAENYRTLINSA
+424 DLAAENYRTLINSPIA
-438 TPHYAAEGQI
+438 SYAAEGQY
-448 GLAGVY
+448 GLARVF
-454 EKTGQ
+454 EKTGDPA
-459 TELALREYRTYIK
+459 LALREYRTYIK
-472 NHADAAHAETAE
+472 NHGDAARAETAE
-484 TRIQLLTEFGTETD
+484 TRIQLLTEYGTETD
-498 RDRTWIELLANLPGI
+498 RDRTYIELLANLPGI
-513 ADDPHTQL
+513 ADDAHTQL

-531 HYNRAITHLETAL
+531 LYNRAITHLETAL
-544 VSQGLPLEAPEGWE
+544 TAHNIRPSAHENILIEPPDETPAP
-558 GRNIFRPYTSE
+558 S
-569 DTLASANDDTASTVA
+569 TA
-584 KILFAPTA
+584 PD
-592 NDTLALAAEAARAA
+592 DTLALAAEAARAA
-606 EAALALLSNDTAT
+606 EAILALA
-619 DIRDGTGPAPAG
+619 DGRA
-631 IKQETVPYTSED
+631 QEDMP
-643 SLASANDDTASTS
+643 ASANDDTITDTPPSADTS
-656 ENSLAPTT
+656 DDAFN

-671 EAYYLLGSSYLKQ
+671 EAYYLLGNSYLKQ

-692 KSPDEWQ
+692 KSPDQWQ
-699 NKGLITLKILVM
+699 NRGLTTLKILVKK
-711 QFPDND
+711 FPDTD
-717 HAEDAALTVIHTET
+717 HAENAALTVIHTET

-739 RAQTRLSAYRAYR
+739 RAQTRLIAYRKTR
-752 QTHANSPDL
+752 ANSPDL
-761 LLRIADA
+761 RLRIADA
-768 HFAKTHIDSAL
+768 HFANTHIDSAL
-779 SLYLQVQQKADN
+779 NLYLQVQKNADN
-791 PTHREKATYR
+791 PTQKEKATYG
-801 IGLCQAQQQ
+801 IGLCQARQQ
-810 QHARAEETLKDFLF
+810 QHARAEETLKNFLF
-824 TYPQS
+824 NYPQS

-865 LALQRTARS
+865 LALQRSARS
-874 LLAESHHRLGN
+874 LLSESHHRLGN

-897 THNNTPQLLRRLAK
+897 THNTTPQLLRRLAE

-919 DRAITTYN
+919 DKAITTYN

-941 IAYTRAEHLTHLNR
+941 IAYTRAEHLTTRNR
-955 TSEALT
+955 TSEALA
-961 AFREFSKKY
+961 AFREFSKQY
-970 PDSPLGVQA
+970 PDSPLGTQA
-979 DQAVGDLLYQ
+979 DQAVGDILFQ
-989 TEKYAQ
+989 TEQYTQ
-995 AIAAYQRIPEPARNE
+995 AIAAYRRIPEPARNE

-1016 ILSLYHLRRIGEANK
+1016 VLSLYRLRRIGEANK
-1031 AAGQFK
+1031 AADQFK
-1037 KTYKT
+1037 KTHKT

-1066 ARQIFED
+1066 ARQIFQD
-1073 IAKKYARTEAEADAR
+1073 ISKKYARTEAEADAR

-1093 AYHDEGPDKDGNNEP
+1093 AYYNEGPDKEGNNDP
-1108 HLNALTTFIKNY
+1108 YLNALTTFIKNY
-1120 PDSPHWA
+1120 PDSPHWVD
-1127 NANLE
+1127 ANLE

-1157 VSQSEKP
+1157 VAQSKKP
-1164 SILHKLAKNYSNLNA
+1164 DILHKLAKNYSNLNA

-1196 DPLALDAR
+1196 HPLALSAR
-1204 IDIGTIYLPNKGDHA
+1204 IDIGTIYLPNKGDHE

-1224 LRPLLKIVTVEDEKA
+1224 LRPLLKLVTVEDEKA
-1239 SIQYAIAEN
+1239 SIQYTIAEN

-1255 ENALREFLIL
+1255 DNALREFLIL

-1271 GPMWIASAQMKVADC
+1271 RPMWIASAQMRIAEC
-1286 YAAQNNIEQAIQ
+1286 YAAQNNTAQAIQ
-1298 ELEAIKRRYGVASNE
+1298 ELEAIKRRHGVASNE
-1313 GIGAEKRIQQIKAQ
+1313 GIEAEKRIQQLK
-1327 RQSGSR
+1327 
-1333 LNIMPR
+1333 

>member
-1 MTLLKKYGRKI
+1 MTLLKNTLI
-12 FRPYTFLCILLL
+12 CILLL
-24 GISSHLCAQGTQDE
+24 ISSHLCAQGTQDE

-43 LATRIFDDGLYA
+43 LAQRIFNDGLYA

-66 NYPTSKRLPDA
+66 NYPNSKRLPDA
-77 MLRVGQAYARAEQYD
+77 MLRVGQAHARAEQYD
-92 LALEALQQF
+92 RALEAFRQF
-101 IDRYA
+101 IDRYP
-106 THIEVASAMRAR
+106 THIEVGSAMRAR

-130 AGAAYRDVHAAYP
+130 AGAAYREVHAAYP

-156 ENYHKGGALSEAG
+156 ENYHKGGALSEAS

-194 VLLEES
+194 VLLKES

-205 LAQFRTLAERPGPS
+205 LVQFRTLAEHPGS
-219 KRKPDALLEMGNIA
+219 AKRKPDALLEMGNIA
-233 LSRDD
+233 LSRDN

-264 ITGAW
+264 ILGAW
-269 HAGKNDWE
+269 HAGKNDWAS
-277 RAEKTYNNALTKIPN
+277 AEKTYNNALVKIPN

-306 KRKLGKSESALQRYA
+306 KRKLGKSEGALQRYA

-336 LLGYGRTYADLK
+336 LIGYGRTYADLK
-348 NYRNALDAFKNLQEK
+348 NYRNALDAFRNLQEK
-363 YPDTDISIQAYGDIG
+363 YPDADVSIQAYGDIG
-378 NIWHAL
+378 NLWRAL

-395 TYLTRI
+395 TYLARI
-401 QSPGEKANARL
+401 QSPIEKARARL

-438 TPHYAAEGQI
+438 IAHYAAEGQY
-448 GLAGVY
+448 GLARVY
-454 EKTGQ
+454 EKTGE
-459 TELALREYRTYIK
+459 TARALREYRTYIK
-472 NHADAAHAETAE
+472 NHGDAARAETAE
-484 TRIQLLTEFGTETD
+484 TRIQLLTEYGTETD
-498 RDRTWIELLANLPGI
+498 RDRIYIDLLADLPGI
-513 ADDPHTQL
+513 ADDPHTQF
-521 KLGKTFYNQK
+521 KLGKTLHSQK
-531 HYNRAITHLETAL
+531 RYNRAIPHLETAL
-544 VSQGLPLEAPEGWE
+544 SIQGIIPSAYEHILVEETPETPE
-558 GRNIFRPYTSE
+558 NTPATTP
-569 DTLASANDDTASTVA
+569 D
-584 KILFAPTA
+584 
-592 NDTLALAAEAARAA
+592 DTLALAAEAARAA
-606 EAALALLSNDTAT
+606 EAALALA
-619 DIRDGTGPAPAG
+619 DGTYPPDPPSYEEGGNQSADSMASIPSKNPDPSSYEKGGNQVSPPRVGEGPGEGSDDAPA
-631 IKQETVPYTSED
+631 
-643 SLASANDDTASTS
+643 
-656 ENSLAPTT
+656 
-664 NAPPWAP
+664 WAP
-671 EAYYLLGSSYLKQ
+671 EAYYLLGNSYLKQ

-692 KSPDEWQ
+692 KPPDEWQ
-699 NKGLITLKILVM
+699 NKGLTTLKILVKI
-711 QFPDND
+711 FPDND
-717 HAEDAALTVIHTET
+717 HAENAALAVIHTET

-752 QTHANSPDL
+752 KTHPDSPDL
-761 LLRIADA
+761 RLRIADA
-768 HFAKTHIDSAL
+768 HFANTHIDSAL
-779 SLYLQVQQKADN
+779 SLYLQIEKKAGD
-791 PTHREKATYR
+791 PTLKEKAAYR
-801 IGLCQAQQQ
+801 IGLCQARQQ
-810 QHARAEETLKDFLF
+810 QHVRAEETLKNFLF
-824 TYPQS
+824 NYPQS
-829 DLSSH
+829 DLTPH

-839 GRILLDREFYASAAE
+839 GRILLNREFYASAAE

-860 SASPS
+860 SASPT
-865 LALQRTARS
+865 LALQRSARS
-874 LLAESHHRLGN
+874 LLAESYHRTGN
-885 YQRAIEIDERLI
+885 HQRAIEIDESLI
-897 THNNTPQLLRRLAK
+897 THNTTPQLLRRLAE

-919 DRAITTYN
+919 DKAITTYN

-941 IAYTRAEHLTHLNR
+941 IAYTRAEHLTSRNR

-961 AFREFSKKY
+961 AFREFSKQY
-970 PDSPLGVQA
+970 PDSPLGTQA
-979 DQAVGDLLYQ
+979 DQAVGDLLFQ

-995 AIAAYQRIPEPARNE
+995 AITAYRRVPEPARNE

-1016 ILSLYHLRRIGEANK
+1016 VLSLYRLRRIGEANK

-1042 ATEWIARFE
+1042 ATEWLARFE
-1051 VEKGRYQLAVKNPKK
+1051 VEKGRYQLAVRNPKK

-1073 IAKKYARTEAEADAR
+1073 IAKKYAATEASADAR

-1093 AYHDEGPDKDGNNEP
+1093 AYHNEGPDKDGNNEP
-1108 HLNALTTFIKNY
+1108 YLNALTAFIKNY
-1120 PDSPHWA
+1120 PDSPHWV
-1127 NANLE
+1127 NANIE
-1132 LAAFW
+1132 LAEFW

-1157 VSQSEKP
+1157 VAQSKKP
-1164 SILHKLAKNYSNLNA
+1164 DILHKLAKNYSNLNA

-1196 DPLALDAR
+1196 NRLALSAR
-1204 IDIGTIYLPNKGDHA
+1204 IDIGTIYLPNKGDHK

-1239 SIQYAIAEN
+1239 SIQYSIAEN
-1248 YFELADY
+1248 YFELGDY
-1255 ENALREFLIL
+1255 ANALREFLIL

-1271 GPMWIASAQMKVADC
+1271 RPMWIVSAQMKVAEC

-1298 ELEAIKRRYGVASNE
+1298 ELEAIKRRHGVASMY
-1313 GIGAEKRIQQIKAQ
+1313 GIGAEKRIQQIKT
-1327 RQSGSR
+1327 QSESGFTR
-1333 LNIMPR
+1333 

>member
-1 MTLLKKYGRKI
+1 MILIIKTLPRGI
-12 FRPYTFLCILLL
+12 TTAFCILLA
-24 GISSHLCAQGTQDE
+24 ISSHLCAQGTQDE

-43 LATRIFDDGLYA
+43 LAQRIFNDGLYA

-66 NYPTSKRLPDA
+66 NYPNSKRLPDA
-77 MLRVGQAYARAEQYD
+77 MLRVGQALARAEQYD
-92 LALEALQQF
+92 RAREALQQF
-101 IDRYA
+101 IDRYP
-106 THIEVASAMRAR
+106 THIEVGRAMRAR

-156 ENYHKGGALSEAG
+156 ENYHKGGALPEAG

-181 SSLINEATFNLGR
+181 SPLFNEATFNLGR

-205 LAQFRTLAERPGPS
+205 LVQFRTLAEHPGS
-219 KRKPDALLEMGNIA
+219 AKRKPDALLEMGNIA
-233 LSRDD
+233 LSRDN

-249 RARYPATPAAQNSHL
+249 RARYPTTPAAQNSHL

-269 HAGKNDWE
+269 HAGKNDWAS
-277 RAEKTYNNALTKIPN
+277 AEKTYNNALIKIPN

-306 KRKLGKSESALQRYA
+306 KRKLGKSEGALQRYA

-336 LLGYGRTYADLK
+336 LIGYGRAFADLK

-363 YPDTDISIQAYGDIG
+363 YPDADVSIQAYGDIG
-378 NIWHAL
+378 NIWRAL
-384 GTHQKALSAYQ
+384 GTHQKALTAYQ

-401 QSPGEKANARL
+401 QSPIEKANARL
-412 LIAQICEDLHWY
+412 QIAQICEDLHWY
-424 DLAAENYRTLINSA
+424 DLAAENYRTLISSPIA
-438 TPHYAAEGQI
+438 HCAAEGQI
-448 GLAGVY
+448 GLARVF
-454 EKTGQ
+454 EKTGDPA
-459 TELALREYRTYIK
+459 LALREYRTYIK
-472 NHADAAHAETAE
+472 NHGDASHAETAE

-498 RDRTWIELLANLPGI
+498 RDRIYIDLLADLPGI

-521 KLGKTFYNQK
+521 KLGKTFYNRK
-531 HYNRAITHLETAL
+531 YYNRAITHLETAL
-544 VSQGLPLEAPEGWE
+544 TAQGLPLEVPDGWAE
-558 GRNIFRPYTSE
+558 HTV
-569 DTLASANDDTASTVA
+569 ASANDDTSSTDE
-584 KILFAPTA
+584 KSFAPTSD
-592 NDTLALAAEAARAA
+592 DTLALAAEAARAA
-606 EAALALLSNDTAT
+606 EAILALA
-619 DIRDGTGPAPAG
+619 DGTYPPDPPSYEEGGDLVSPPEGGNQDSPPRLGEGPGEGSDEAF
-631 IKQETVPYTSED
+631 
-643 SLASANDDTASTS
+643 N
-656 ENSLAPTT
+656 
-664 NAPPWAP
+664 NAPPWAS
-671 EAYYLLGSSYLKQ
+671 EAYYLLGNSYLKQ

-699 NKGLITLKILVM
+699 NKGLATLKILVKI
-711 QFPDND
+711 FPDND
-717 HAEDAALTVIHTET
+717 HAENAALAVIHTET

-752 QTHANSPDL
+752 KTHPNSPDL

-768 HFAKTHIDSAL
+768 HFANTHIDSAL
-779 SLYLQVQQKADN
+779 SLYLQIEKKAGD
-791 PTHREKATYR
+791 PTLKEKVAYR
-801 IGLCQAQQQ
+801 IGLCQARQQ
-810 QHARAEETLKDFLF
+810 QHVRAEETLKNFLF
-824 TYPQS
+824 NYPQS
-829 DLSSH
+829 NLTPH

-860 SASPS
+860 SASPT
-865 LALQRTARS
+865 LALQRSARS
-874 LLAESHHRLGN
+874 LLAESYHRTGN
-885 YQRAIEIDERLI
+885 YQRAIEIDESLI
-897 THNNTPQLLRRLAK
+897 THNTTPQLLRRLAR
-911 SYAQNNQR
+911 SYAHNNQR
-919 DRAITTYN
+919 DKAITTYN

-941 IAYTRAEHLTHLNR
+941 IAYTRAEHLTSRNR

-970 PDSPLGVQA
+970 PNSPLGTQA
-979 DQAVGDLLYQ
+979 DQAVGDLLFQ

-995 AIAAYQRIPEPARNE
+995 AITAYRRVPEPARNE

-1016 ILSLYHLRRIGEANK
+1016 VLSLYRLRRIGEANK

-1042 ATEWIARFE
+1042 ATEWLARFE
-1051 VEKGRYQLAVKNPKK
+1051 VEKGRYQLAVRNPKK

-1073 IAKKYARTEAEADAR
+1073 ISKKYAATEAAADAR

-1093 AYHDEGPDKDGNNEP
+1093 AHRDEGPDKDGNNEP
-1108 HLNALTTFIKNY
+1108 YLNALTAFIKNY
-1120 PDSPHWA
+1120 ADSPHWVDA
-1127 NANLE
+1127 NIE
-1132 LAAFW
+1132 LAEFW

-1157 VSQSEKP
+1157 VAQSKKP
-1164 SILHKLAKNYSNLNA
+1164 DILHKLAKNYSNLNA

-1196 DPLALDAR
+1196 HPLALSAR
-1204 IDIGTIYLPNKGDHA
+1204 IDIGTIYLPNKGDHE
-1219 QAIAE
+1219 QAITE
-1224 LRPLLKIVTVEDEKA
+1224 LRPLLKLVTAEDEKA
-1239 SIQYAIAEN
+1239 NIQYAIAEN
-1248 YFELADY
+1248 YFEMGDY
-1255 ENALREFLIL
+1255 ANALREFLIL

-1271 GPMWIASAQMKVADC
+1271 GVMWIASAQMKVAEC

-1298 ELEAIKRRYGVASNE
+1298 ELEAIKSRHGAASMY

-1327 RQSGSR
+1327 SESGFTR
-1333 LNIMPR
+1333 

>member
-1 MTLLKKYGRKI
+1 MILINTLTRGI
-12 FRPYTFLCILLL
+12 TTALCILLL
-24 GISSHLCAQGTQDE
+24 GISSHLFAQGTQDE

-43 LATRIFDDGLYA
+43 LATRIFNDGLYA

-92 LALEALQQF
+92 HALEALQQY
-101 IDRYA
+101 IDRYP

-118 ANALSQL
+118 ADALSQL

-130 AGAAYRDVHAAYP
+130 AGAAYRDVHATYP

-156 ENYHKGGALSEAG
+156 ENYHKGGALPEAG

-181 SSLINEATFNLGR
+181 SPLINEATFNLGR
-194 VLLEES
+194 VLLEQT

-205 LAQFRTLAERPGPS
+205 LAQFRTLAERPGS
-219 KRKPDALLEMGNIA
+219 AKRKPDALLEMGNIA
-233 LSRDD
+233 LSRDN

-244 IFATL
+244 IFANL

-264 ITGAW
+264 ILGAW

-277 RAEKTYNNALTKIPN
+277 RAEKTYNNALATIPN
-292 NTRRQQALLGSANA
+292 NTRRQQAMLGSANA
-306 KRKLGKSESALQRYA
+306 KRKLGKSESARQRYA
-321 SFLRAYPKSPFHAHA
+321 AFLRAYPKSPFHAHA
-336 LLGYGRTYADLK
+336 LLGYGRAYADLK

-363 YPDTDISIQAYGDIG
+363 YPDADVSIQAYGDIG
-378 NIWHAL
+378 NLWRVL

-401 QSPGEKANARL
+401 QSPIEKANARL

-438 TPHYAAEGQI
+438 IPRYAAEGQY
-448 GLAGVY
+448 GLARVF

-459 TELALREYRTYIK
+459 TARALREYRTYIK
-472 NHADAAHAETAE
+472 NHGDAPNAETAE
-484 TRIQLLTEFGTETD
+484 TRIQLLTQFSTETD

-513 ADDPHTQL
+513 ADDAHTQF

-531 HYNRAITHLETAL
+531 HYNRAIPHLEIAL
-544 VSQGLPLEAPEGWE
+544 SIQGLPLEVPDGWAD
-558 GRNIFRPYTSE
+558 F
-569 DTLASANDDTASTVA
+569 ASANNDTSAS
-584 KILFAPTA
+584 KESPAPTA
-592 NDTLALAAEAARAA
+592 TDTLALAAEAARAA
-606 EAALALLSNDTAT
+606 EAALALSDGRAQGNM
-619 DIRDGTGPAPAG
+619 RDGTGASRDGTGA
-631 IKQETVPYTSED
+631 VPYTSENIPAEGP
-643 SLASANDDTASTS
+643 SDTAIDTPPSADTS
-656 ENSLAPTT
+656 DEAFT
-664 NAPPWAP
+664 NAPSWASN
-671 EAYYLLGSSYLKQ
+671 AYYLLGNSYLKQ

-699 NKGLITLKILVM
+699 NKGLTTLKILVK

-717 HAEDAALTVIHTET
+717 HTNDAALTVIHTET

-752 QTHANSPDL
+752 QTHANSPEL
-761 LLRIADA
+761 RLRIADA
-768 HFAKTHIDSAL
+768 HFANTHIDSAL
-779 SLYLQVQQKADN
+779 SIYLQVQKDADN
-791 PTHREKATYR
+791 PTLKEKATYG

-810 QHARAEETLKDFLF
+810 QHIRAEETLKNFLF

-839 GRILLDREFYASAAE
+839 GRILLNREFYASAAE

-874 LLAESHHRLGN
+874 LLAESYHRLGDH
-885 YQRAIEIDERLI
+885 QRAIKIDERLI
-897 THNNTPQLLRRLAK
+897 THNTTPQLLRRLAK
-911 SYAQNNQR
+911 SYAHNNQR
-919 DRAITTYN
+919 DKAITTYN

-941 IAYTRAEHLTHLNR
+941 IAYTRAELLTSRNR
-955 TSEALT
+955 TSEALA

-979 DQAVGDLLYQ
+979 DQAVGDLLFQ

-995 AIAAYQRIPEPARNE
+995 AIAAYRRIPEPARNE
-1010 TMAARE
+1010 TQAARE
-1016 ILSLYHLRRIGEANK
+1016 VLSLYRLRRISEANK

-1051 VEKGRYQLAVKNPKK
+1051 VEKGKYQLAIKNPKK
-1066 ARQIFED
+1066 ARQIFQD
-1073 IAKKYARTEAEADAR
+1073 ISKKYANTEAEADAR
-1088 YYIIR
+1088 YHIIR
-1093 AYHDEGPDKDGNNEP
+1093 AYYNEGPDKDGNNEP
-1108 HLNALTTFIKNY
+1108 YLNALTTFIKNY
-1120 PDSPHWA
+1120 ADSPHWVDA
-1127 NANLE
+1127 NIE

-1157 VSQSEKP
+1157 VAQSEKP
-1164 SILHKLAKNYSNLNA
+1164 DILHKLAKNYSNLNA

-1196 DPLALDAR
+1196 DPLALSAR
-1204 IDIGTIYLPNKGDHA
+1204 IDIGTIYLPNKGDHE

-1224 LRPLLKIVTVEDEKA
+1224 LRPLLKIVISEDEKA
-1239 SIQYAIAEN
+1239 NIQYAIAES
-1248 YFELADY
+1248 YFSLGDY
-1255 ENALREFLIL
+1255 ANALREFLIL

-1271 GPMWIASAQMKVADC
+1271 SPMWIASAQMKVADC

-1298 ELEAIKRRYGVASNE
+1298 ELEAIKRRHGAASNY
-1313 GIGAEKRIQQIKAQ
+1313 GIGAEKRIQQIKRIYKRERGPQDNHRGLSLHLITMSA
-1327 RQSGSR
+1327 
-1333 LNIMPR
+1333 

>member
-1 MTLLKKYGRKI
+1 MI
-12 FRPYTFLCILLL
+12 FMNILTRGIATAFCILL
-24 GISSHLCAQGTQDE
+24 ISSHLCAQGTQDE

-43 LATRIFDDGLYA
+43 LATRIFKDGLYA

-66 NYPTSKRLPDA
+66 NFPTSKRLPDA

-106 THIEVASAMRAR
+106 THIEVATAMRTR
-118 ANALSQL
+118 ANALRQL

-130 AGAAYRDVHAAYP
+130 AGGAYREVHAAYP

-205 LAQFRTLAERPGPS
+205 LAQFRTLSERPGPA
-219 KRKPDALLEMGNIA
+219 KHKPDALLEMGNIA
-233 LSRDD
+233 LSRDN
-238 LSEAER
+238 LPEAER
-244 IFATL
+244 IFANL
-249 RARYPATPAAQNSHL
+249 RARYPTTPAAQNSHL

-269 HAGKNDWE
+269 HARKNDWAS
-277 RAEKTYNNALTKIPN
+277 AEKTYNNALATIPN

-306 KRKLGKSESALQRYA
+306 KRKLGKSESARQRYA
-321 SFLRAYPKSPFHAHA
+321 AFLRTYPKSPFHAHA
-336 LLGYGRTYADLK
+336 LIGYGRAFADLK

-378 NIWHAL
+378 NIWRAL

-401 QSPGEKANARL
+401 QSPGEKARARL
-412 LIAQICEDLHWY
+412 LIAQICEDLHWH
-424 DLAAENYRTLINSA
+424 DLAAENYRTLIDSA
-438 TPHYAAEGQI
+438 SAHYASEGQY
-448 GLAGVY
+448 GLARVF
-454 EKTGQ
+454 EKTG
-459 TELALREYRTYIK
+459 EPALALREYRTYIK
-472 NHADAAHAETAE
+472 NHGDAARAETAE
-484 TRIQLLTEFGTETD
+484 TRIQLLTEYGTETD
-498 RDRTWIELLANLPGI
+498 RDRTYIELLANLPGI
-513 ADDPHTQL
+513 ADDAHTQL

-544 VSQGLPLEAPEGWE
+544 TIQGIPPSAYEHILVEPSNETPE
-558 GRNIFRPYTSE
+558 NTPATTP
-569 DTLASANDDTASTVA
+569 D
-584 KILFAPTA
+584 
-592 NDTLALAAEAARAA
+592 DTLALAAEAARAA
-606 EAALALLSNDTAT
+606 EAILALA
-619 DIRDGTGPAPAG
+619 DGRA
-631 IKQETVPYTSED
+631 QEDLP
-643 SLASANDDTASTS
+643 ASANDDTVADTPPSADTS
-656 ENSLAPTT
+656 DETFN
-664 NAPPWAP
+664 NAPPWVP
-671 EAYYLLGSSYLKQ
+671 EAYYLLGNSYLKQ

-692 KSPDEWQ
+692 KSPDQWQ
-699 NKGLITLKILVM
+699 DRGLTTLKILI
-711 QFPDND
+711 QKFPDND
-717 HAEDAALTVIHTET
+717 HTKDAALTVIHTET

-739 RAQTRLSAYRAYR
+739 RAQTRLSAYRAYSK
-752 QTHANSPDL
+752 THANSPDL

-768 HFAKTHIDSAL
+768 HFSNTHIDSAL
-779 SLYLQVQQKADN
+779 SLYLQVQKKSDN
-791 PTHREKATYR
+791 PTHSEKATYG

-810 QHARAEETLKDFLF
+810 QHARAEETLKNFLF
-824 TYPQS
+824 NYPQS
-829 DLSSH
+829 DLTSH

-865 LALQRTARS
+865 LALQRSARD

-885 YQRAIEIDERLI
+885 YQRAIEIDESLI
-897 THNNTPQLLRRLAK
+897 THNTTPQLLRRLAE

-919 DRAITTYN
+919 DKAVTTYN

-941 IAYTRAEHLTHLNR
+941 IAYTRAEHLSYLNR

-970 PDSPLGVQA
+970 PNSPLGTQA

-995 AIAAYQRIPEPARNE
+995 AIAAYQRVPEPARNE

-1016 ILSLYHLRRIGEANK
+1016 VLSLYRLRRVGEANK

-1066 ARQIFED
+1066 ARQIFQD

-1093 AYHDEGPDKDGNNEP
+1093 AYRDEGPDKDGNNDP
-1108 HLNALTTFIKNY
+1108 YLNALTTFIKNY
-1120 PDSPHWA
+1120 PDSPHWVD
-1127 NANLE
+1127 ANLE

-1157 VSQSEKP
+1157 VAKSEKP
-1164 SILHKLAKNYSNLNA
+1164 GILHKLAKNYSNLNA

-1196 DPLALDAR
+1196 DRLALDAR
-1204 IDIGTIYLPNKGDHA
+1204 IDIGTIYLPNKGAHE

-1224 LRPLLKIVTVEDEKA
+1224 LRPLLKLVTEENEKA
-1239 SIQYAIAEN
+1239 NIQYAIAEN
-1248 YFELADY
+1248 YFEMADY
-1255 ENALREFLIL
+1255 ANALREFLIM

-1271 GPMWIASAQMKVADC
+1271 GVMWIVSAQMKVAEC
-1286 YAAQNNIEQAIQ
+1286 YAAQNNIEQALQ
-1298 ELEAIKRRYGVASNE
+1298 ELEAIKRSHGVASMY
-1313 GIGAEKRIQQIKAQ
+1313 GIGAEKLIQQIKAQ
-1327 RQSGSR
+1327 RQ
-1333 LNIMPR
+1333 

>member
-1 MTLLKKYGRKI
+1 MTLLKN
-12 FRPYTFLCILLL
+12 TLLCILLL
-24 GISSHLCAQGTQDE
+24 CISSHLCAQGTEDE

-43 LATRIFDDGLYA
+43 LAQRIFNDGLYA

-60 YKQFII
+60 YVQFII

-92 LALEALQQF
+92 RALEALQQY
-101 IDRYA
+101 IDRYPG
-106 THIEVASAMRAR
+106 HIDVIVAMRAR

-130 AGAAYRDVHAAYP
+130 AGAAYREVHAAYP
-143 ASTNAPQ
+143 ASTNAPY

-156 ENYHKGGALSEAG
+156 ENYHKGGALSDAG
-169 AAYRQLVEQYPK
+169 AAYRQLTEQYPK

-194 VLLEES
+194 VLLEET

-205 LAQFRTLAERPGPS
+205 LAEFRTLAEHPGPT

-233 LSRDD
+233 LSRDN
-238 LSEAER
+238 LPEAER
-244 IFATL
+244 IFANL
-249 RARYPATPAAQNSHL
+249 RAGYPATPAAQNSHL

-269 HAGKNDWE
+269 HAGKNDWAS
-277 RAEKTYNNALTKIPN
+277 AEKTYNNALAKIPN

-321 SFLRAYPKSPFHAHA
+321 AFLRTYPKSPFHAHA
-336 LLGYGRTYADLK
+336 LMGYGRAFADLK
-348 NYRNALDAFKNLQEK
+348 NYRNALDAFKSLQEK
-363 YPDTDISIQAYGDIG
+363 YPDADISIQAYGDIG
-378 NIWHAL
+378 NLWRAL
-384 GTHQKALSAYQ
+384 GMHQKALTAYQ

-401 QSPGEKANARL
+401 QSPIEKANARL
-412 LIAQICEDLHWY
+412 QIAQLCEDLHWY

-438 TPHYAAEGQI
+438 TPHYTAEGQY
-448 GLAGVY
+448 GLARVF
-454 EKTGQ
+454 EKNGQ
-459 TELALREYRTYIK
+459 TALALREYRTYIK
-472 NHADAAHAETAE
+472 NHGDAARAETAE
-484 TRIQLLTEFGTETD
+484 TRIHLLTEYGTETD
-498 RDRTWIELLANLPGI
+498 RDRTWIDLIADLPGI
-513 ADDPHTQL
+513 ADDAHTQL

-531 HYNRAITHLETAL
+531 YYNRAITHLETAL
-544 VSQGLPLEAPEGWE
+544 VSQSLPL
-558 GRNIFRPYTSE
+558 NISLPDLSARAVNEISASPPATTS
-569 DTLASANDDTASTVA
+569 D
-584 KILFAPTA
+584 
-592 NDTLALAAEAARAA
+592 DTLALAAEAARAA
-606 EAALALLSNDTAT
+606 EAALAALSDGRGMPRPYAIASTNNDTSASNTPPPT
-619 DIRDGTGPAPAG
+619 DTSDDASSTGE
-631 IKQETVPYTSED
+631 KSF
-643 SLASANDDTASTS
+643 
-656 ENSLAPTT
+656 APTSDEAFT

-671 EAYYLLGSSYLKQ
+671 EAYYLLGNSYLKQ

-692 KSPDEWQ
+692 KSPDKWQ
-699 NKGLITLKILVM
+699 NKGLTTLKILV
-711 QFPDND
+711 QKFPDND
-717 HAEDAALTVIHTET
+717 RAESAALAVIHTET
-731 AHIQPDTL
+731 AHIQPDTR

-752 QTHANSPDL
+752 KTHANSPDL

-768 HFAKTHIDSAL
+768 HFSNTHIDSAL
-779 SLYLQVQQKADN
+779 SLYLQVEKKASD
-791 PTHREKATYR
+791 PTRKEKAAYR
-801 IGLCQAQQQ
+801 IGLCQARQQ
-810 QHARAEETLKDFLF
+810 QHVRAEETLKNFLF
-824 TYPQS
+824 NYPQS
-829 DLSSH
+829 DLSPH

-865 LALQRTARS
+865 LALQRSARS
-874 LLAESHHRLGN
+874 LLAESYHRTGN

-897 THNNTPQLLRRLAK
+897 THNTTPQLLRRLAK
-911 SYAQNNQR
+911 SYAHNNQR
-919 DRAITTYN
+919 DKAITTYN

-941 IAYTRAEHLTHLNR
+941 IAYTRAEHLTSRNR

-970 PDSPLGVQA
+970 PDSPLGTQA
-979 DQAVGDLLYQ
+979 DQAVGDLLFQ

-995 AIAAYQRIPEPARNE
+995 AIAAYQRVPEPARNE

-1016 ILSLYHLRRIGEANK
+1016 VLSLYRLRRIGEANK

-1042 ATEWIARFE
+1042 ATEWLARFE
-1051 VEKGRYQLAVKNPKK
+1051 VEKGRYQLAVRNPKK

-1073 IAKKYARTEAEADAR
+1073 ISKKYAVTEAATDAR

-1093 AYHDEGPDKDGNNEP
+1093 AYRDEGPDKDGNNEP
-1108 HLNALTTFIKNY
+1108 YLNALTTFVKNY
-1120 PDSPHWA
+1120 ADSPHWVDA
-1127 NANLE
+1127 NIE
-1132 LAAFW
+1132 LAEFW

-1157 VSQSEKP
+1157 VAQSEKP
-1164 SILHKLAKNYSNLNA
+1164 GILHKLAKNYSNLNA

-1196 DPLALDAR
+1196 NRLALSAR
-1204 IDIGTIYLPNKGDHA
+1204 IDIGTIYLPNKGDRE

-1224 LRPLLKIVTVEDEKA
+1224 LRPLLKLVTVEDEKA

-1248 YFELADY
+1248 YFEMADY
-1255 ENALREFLIL
+1255 DNALREFLIL

-1271 GPMWIASAQMKVADC
+1271 GPMWIASAQMKVAEC
-1286 YAAQNNIEQAIQ
+1286 YAAQNNIEHAIQ
-1298 ELEAIKRRYGVASNE
+1298 ELEAIKRRYGAASNY
-1313 GIGAEKRIQQIKAQ
+1313 GIAAEKRIQKIKAQ
-1327 RQSGSR
+1327 SESGFTR
-1333 LNIMPR
+1333 

>member
-1 MTLLKKYGRKI
+1 MILIINTLTRGI
-12 FRPYTFLCILLL
+12 ATAFCILL
-24 GISSHLCAQGTQDE
+24 ISSHLCAQGTQDE

-60 YKQFII
+60 YRQFII

-77 MLRVGQAYARAEQYD
+77 MLRVGQALARAEQYD
-92 LALEALQQF
+92 LALEAFQQF

-106 THIEVASAMRAR
+106 THIEVGSAMRAR
-118 ANALSQL
+118 AHALSQL

-169 AAYRQLVEQYPK
+169 AAFRQLVEQYPK
-181 SSLINEATFNLGR
+181 SPLINEATFNLGS
-194 VLLEES
+194 VLREES

-205 LAQFRTLAERPGPS
+205 LVQFRTLAERPGPA

-233 LSRDD
+233 LSRDE

-269 HAGKNDWE
+269 HAGKNDWAS
-277 RAEKTYNNALTKIPN
+277 AEKTYNNALAKIPN

-321 SFLRAYPKSPFHAHA
+321 AFLRTYPKSPFHAHA
-336 LLGYGRTYADLK
+336 LIGYGRTYADLK

-363 YPDTDISIQAYGDIG
+363 YPDTDIGIQAYGDIG
-378 NIWHAL
+378 NLWRAL

-401 QSPGEKANARL
+401 QSPIEKANARL
-412 LIAQICEDLHWY
+412 HIAQICEDLHWH
-424 DLAAENYRTLINSA
+424 DLAAENYRTLINSPIA
-438 TPHYAAEGQI
+438 SYAAEGQY

-459 TELALREYRTYIK
+459 TARALREYRTYIK
-472 NHADAAHAETAE
+472 NHADAPRAETAE
-484 TRIQLLTEFGTETD
+484 TRIYILTEFGTETD
-498 RDRTWIELLANLPGI
+498 RDRTYVNLIATLPGI
-513 ADDPHTQL
+513 ADDAHTQL

-531 HYNRAITHLETAL
+531 HYNRAITHLEAAL
-544 VSQGLPLEAPEGWE
+544 VSQGLPLEVPKGWTE
-558 GRNIFRPYTSE
+558 HTY
-569 DTLASANDDTASTVA
+569 ASANDDTASTGE
-584 KILFAPTA
+584 KSLAPTS

-606 EAALALLSNDTAT
+606 EAALALA
-619 DIRDGTGPAPAG
+619 DGRA
-631 IKQETVPYTSED
+631 QEDMP
-643 SLASANDDTASTS
+643 ASANDDTSNNDTPPDDDTPIPDESAFG
-656 ENSLAPTT
+656 
-664 NAPPWAP
+664 NAPPWAY
-671 EAYYLLGSSYLKQ
+671 EAYYLLGNSYLKQ

-699 NKGLITLKILVM
+699 NKGLTTLKILI
-711 QFPDND
+711 QKFPDND
-717 HAEDAALTVIHTET
+717 HTKDAALTVIHTET

-752 QTHANSPDL
+752 QTHANNPAL
-761 LLRIADA
+761 ILRIADA
-768 HFAKTHIDSAL
+768 HFANTHIDSAL
-779 SLYLQVQQKADN
+779 SLYLQVQKNADN
-791 PTHREKATYR
+791 PTHSEKATYG

-810 QHARAEETLKDFLF
+810 QHARAEETLKNFLF
-824 TYPQS
+824 NYPQS

-839 GRILLDREFYASAAE
+839 GRILLNREFYASAAE

-865 LALQRTARS
+865 LALQRSARS

-897 THNNTPQLLRRLAK
+897 THNTTPQLLRRLAE

-919 DRAITTYN
+919 DKAITTYN
-927 MYLRKYPQAPDADS
+927 TYLREYPQAPDADS

-970 PDSPLGVQA
+970 PDSPLGTQA
-979 DQAVGDLLYQ
+979 DQSVGDLLFQ
-989 TEKYAQ
+989 TEKYTQ
-995 AIAAYQRIPEPARNE
+995 AIAAYRRIPEPARNE

-1016 ILSLYHLRRIGEANK
+1016 VLSLYRLRRIGEANK

-1037 KTYKT
+1037 KTHKT

-1073 IAKKYARTEAEADAR
+1073 ISKKYANAEAEADAR

-1093 AYHDEGPDKDGNNEP
+1093 AYRDEGPDKDGNNEP
-1108 HLNALTTFIKNY
+1108 YLNALGTFIKNY
-1120 PDSPHWA
+1120 PDSPHWVD
-1127 NANLE
+1127 ANLE

-1157 VSQSEKP
+1157 VPKSEKP
-1164 SILHKLAKNYSNLNA
+1164 GILHKLAKNYSNLNA

-1196 DPLALDAR
+1196 DRLALEAR
-1204 IDIGTIYLPNKGDHA
+1204 IDIGTIYLPNKGDHE

-1224 LRPLLKIVTVEDEKA
+1224 LRPLLKLVTVEDEKA

-1255 ENALREFLIL
+1255 DNALREFLIL

-1271 GPMWIASAQMKVADC
+1271 GVMWIVSAQMKIAEC
-1286 YAAQNNIEQAIQ
+1286 YAAQNNIAQAIQ
-1298 ELEAIKRRYGVASNE
+1298 ELEAIKRSHGTASMYGIA
-1313 GIGAEKRIQQIKAQ
+1313 AEKRIQQLK
-1327 RQSGSR
+1327 
-1333 LNIMPR
+1333 

>member
-1 MTLLKKYGRKI
+1 MTLLKN
-12 FRPYTFLCILLL
+12 TLILILIL
-24 GISSHLCAQGTQDE
+24 GISSHLCAQGTEDE

-43 LATRIFDDGLYA
+43 LAQRIYNDGLYA

-92 LALEALQQF
+92 RALEALQQY
-101 IDRYA
+101 IDRYPG
-106 THIEVASAMRAR
+106 HIDVIVAMRAR

-156 ENYHKGGALSEAG
+156 ENYHKGGALPEAG
-169 AAYRQLVEQYPK
+169 AAYRQLTEQYPK

-205 LAQFRTLAERPGPS
+205 LAEFRTLAEHPGPT

-233 LSRDD
+233 LSRDN
-238 LSEAER
+238 LTEAER
-244 IFATL
+244 IFANL
-249 RARYPATPAAQNSHL
+249 RAGYPATPAAQNSHL

-269 HAGKNDWE
+269 HAGKNDWAS
-277 RAEKTYNNALTKIPN
+277 AEKTYNNALVKIPN

-306 KRKLGKSESALQRYA
+306 KRKLGKSESARQRYA
-321 SFLRAYPKSPFHAHA
+321 AFLRTYPKSPFHAHA
-336 LLGYGRTYADLK
+336 LMGYGRTFADLK
-348 NYRNALDAFKNLQEK
+348 NYRNALDAFKSLQEK
-363 YPDTDISIQAYGDIG
+363 YPDADISIQAYGDIG
-378 NIWHAL
+378 NLWRAL
-384 GTHQKALSAYQ
+384 GMHQKALTAYQ
-395 TYLTRI
+395 TYLART
-401 QSPGEKANARL
+401 QSPIEKANARL
-412 LIAQICEDLHWY
+412 QIAQLCEDLHWY

-438 TPHYAAEGQI
+438 TPHYAAEGQY
-448 GLAGVY
+448 GLARVF
-454 EKTGQ
+454 EKNGQ
-459 TELALREYRTYIK
+459 TALALREYRTYIK
-472 NHADAAHAETAE
+472 NHGDASRAETAE
-484 TRIQLLTEFGTETD
+484 TRIQLLTEFGSETD
-498 RDRTWIELLANLPGI
+498 RDRIWLDLIADLPGI
-513 ADDPHTQL
+513 ADDPHTQF
-521 KLGKTFYNQK
+521 KLGKTLHTQK
-531 HYNRAITHLETAL
+531 RYNRAIPYLETAL
-544 VSQGLPLEAPEGWE
+544 SSHNILP
-558 GRNIFRPYTSE
+558 
-569 DTLASANDDTASTVA
+569 SAYEHILVEKADSTGE
-584 KILFAPTA
+584 KTFAPTPD
-592 NDTLALAAEAARAA
+592 DTLALAAEAARAA
-606 EAALALLSNDTAT
+606 EAALAALSNPTPGDA
-619 DIRDGTGPAPAG
+619 PAP
-631 IKQETVPYTSED
+631 PP
-643 SLASANDDTASTS
+643 DDTSNNTS
-656 ENSLAPTT
+656 HDDTPIPNESAFT

-671 EAYYLLGSSYLKQ
+671 DAYYLLGNSYLKQ

-692 KSPDEWQ
+692 KPPDKWQ
-699 NKGLITLKILVM
+699 NKGLTTLKILVKI
-711 QFPDND
+711 FPDND
-717 HAEDAALTVIHTET
+717 RAESAALAVIHTET

-739 RAQTRLSAYRAYR
+739 RAQTRLRAYR
-752 QTHANSPDL
+752 KTHHNSPDL

-768 HFAKTHIDSAL
+768 HFSNTHIDSAL
-779 SLYLQVQQKADN
+779 SLYLQVEKKATD
-791 PTHREKATYR
+791 PTRKEKAAYR
-801 IGLCQAQQQ
+801 IGLCQARQQ
-810 QHARAEETLKDFLF
+810 QHVRAEETLKNFLF
-824 TYPQS
+824 NYPQS
-829 DLSSH
+829 DLSPH

-865 LALQRTARS
+865 LALQRSARS
-874 LLAESHHRLGN
+874 LLAESYHRTGN

-897 THNNTPQLLRRLAK
+897 THNTTPQLLRRLAK
-911 SYAQNNQR
+911 SYAHNNQR
-919 DRAITTYN
+919 DKAITTYN

-941 IAYTRAEHLTHLNR
+941 IAYTRAEHLTSRNR

-970 PDSPLGVQA
+970 PDSPLGTQA
-979 DQAVGDLLYQ
+979 DQAVGDLLFQ
-989 TEKYAQ
+989 TKKYAQ
-995 AIAAYQRIPEPARNE
+995 AIAAYQRVPEPARNE

-1016 ILSLYHLRRIGEANK
+1016 VLSLYRLRRIGEANK

-1042 ATEWIARFE
+1042 ATEWLARFE
-1051 VEKGRYQLAVKNPKK
+1051 VEKGRYQLAVRNPKK

-1073 IAKKYARTEAEADAR
+1073 ISKKYAATEAATDAR

-1093 AYHDEGPDKDGNNEP
+1093 AYSDEGPDKDGNNEP
-1108 HLNALTTFIKNY
+1108 YLNALTAFIKNY
-1120 PDSPHWA
+1120 PDSPHWVDA
-1127 NANLE
+1127 NIE
-1132 LAAFW
+1132 LAEFW

-1157 VSQSEKP
+1157 VAQSKKP
-1164 SILHKLAKNYSNLNA
+1164 DILHKLAKNYSNLNA

-1196 DPLALDAR
+1196 NRLALSAR
-1204 IDIGTIYLPNKGDHA
+1204 IDIGTIYLPNKGDHE

-1224 LRPLLKIVTVEDEKA
+1224 LRPLLKLVTVEDEKA

-1248 YFELADY
+1248 YFEMADY
-1255 ENALREFLIL
+1255 DNALREFLIL

-1271 GPMWIASAQMKVADC
+1271 RPMWIVSAQMKVAEC

-1298 ELEAIKRRYGVASNE
+1298 ELEAIKRSHGVASMY
-1313 GIGAEKRIQQIKAQ
+1313 GIGAEKVIQQLKT
-1327 RQSGSR
+1327 RSESGFTR
-1333 LNIMPR
+1333 

>member
-1 MTLLKKYGRKI
+1 MILFRTRTRGITTAFFILI
-12 FRPYTFLCILLL
+12 F
-24 GISSHLCAQGTQDE
+24 GISSLCAQGTQDE
-38 NAHYE
+38 NSHFE
-43 LATRIFDDGLYA
+43 LAQRIFNDGLYA

-66 NYPTSKRLPDA
+66 NFPTSKRLPDA
-77 MLRVGQAYARAEQYD
+77 MLRVGQALARAEQYD
-92 LALEALQQF
+92 LALEAFQQF

-106 THIEVASAMRAR
+106 THIEIGSAMRAR

-130 AGAAYRDVHAAYP
+130 AGAAYREVHAAYP

-169 AAYRQLVEQYPK
+169 AAFRQLAEQYPK
-181 SSLINEATFNLGR
+181 SPIANEATFNLGS

-205 LAQFRTLAERPGPS
+205 LEQFRTLAERPGAS
-219 KRKPDALLEMGNIA
+219 KRKPDALLKMGNIA
-233 LSRDD
+233 LSRDN

-244 IFATL
+244 IFANL

-264 ITGAW
+264 ILGAW
-269 HAGKNDWE
+269 HAGKNDWA
-277 RAEKTYNNALTKIPN
+277 RAEKTYNNALATIPN
-292 NTRRQQALLGSANA
+292 NTRRQQAMLGSANA

-336 LLGYGRTYADLK
+336 LLGYGRTFADLK

-363 YPDTDISIQAYGDIG
+363 YPDTDISIQAYGAIG
-378 NIWHAL
+378 NLWRAL

-401 QSPGEKANARL
+401 QSPSEKANARL
-412 LIAQICEDLHWY
+412 HIAQICEDLHWY
-424 DLAAENYRTLINSA
+424 DLAAENYRTLINSPIA
-438 TPHYAAEGQI
+438 HYTSEGQI
-448 GLAGVY
+448 GLARVF
-454 EKTGQ
+454 EKTGE
-459 TELALREYRTYIK
+459 TALALREYRTYIK
-472 NHADAAHAETAE
+472 NHGDASHAETAE
-484 TRIQLLTEFGTETD
+484 TRIQLLTEFGTETN
-498 RDRTWIELLANLPGI
+498 RDRTYIELLANLPGI
-513 ADDPHTQL
+513 ADDAHTQFI
-521 KLGKTFYNQK
+521 LGKTFYNQK
-531 HYNRAITHLETAL
+531 HYNRAITHLEAAL
-544 VSQGLPLEAPEGWE
+544 AIQGLPLEAPEGWIE
-558 GRNIFRPYTSE
+558 HTYGRGMPRPDTS
-569 DTLASANDDTASTVA
+569 DDASDDTSSD
-584 KILFAPTA
+584 
-592 NDTLALAAEAARAA
+592 NTLALAAEAARAA
-606 EAALALLSNDTAT
+606 EAALAAFDT
-619 DIRDGTGPAPAG
+619 P
-631 IKQETVPYTSED
+631 S
-643 SLASANDDTASTS
+643 NDDTPTSSDTSDDASNDDTPIPDES
-656 ENSLAPTT
+656 AFS
-664 NAPPWAP
+664 NAPPWAS
-671 EAYYLLGSSYLKQ
+671 EAYYLLGNSYLKQ
-684 ARRATLEN
+684 ARRAILEN
-692 KSPDEWQ
+692 KSPDKWQ
-699 NKGLITLKILVM
+699 NKGITTLKILVKI
-711 QFPDND
+711 FPDND
-717 HAEDAALTVIHTET
+717 HTENAALAVIHTET

-752 QTHANSPDL
+752 KTHPNSPDL
-761 LLRIADA
+761 RLRIADA
-768 HFAKTHIDSAL
+768 HFANTHIDSAL
-779 SLYLQVQQKADN
+779 SLYLQVQKNANNPIQK
-791 PTHREKATYR
+791 EKATYGV
-801 IGLCQAQQQ
+801 GLCQAQQQ
-810 QHARAEETLKDFLF
+810 QHARAEETLKNFLF
-824 TYPQS
+824 NYPQS
-829 DLSSH
+829 NLLPH

-860 SASPS
+860 SASPT
-865 LALQRTARS
+865 LARQRSARS
-874 LLAESHHRLGN
+874 LLAESYHRLGN
-885 YQRAIEIDERLI
+885 YQRAIEIDESLI
-897 THNNTPQLLRRLAK
+897 THNTTPQLLRRLAK
-911 SYAQNNQR
+911 SYSQNNQR

-941 IAYTRAEHLTHLNR
+941 IAFTRAEHLTYLNR

-970 PDSPLGVQA
+970 PNSPLGTQA
-979 DQAVGDLLYQ
+979 DQSVGDLLFQ
-989 TEKYAQ
+989 TEKYAR
-995 AIAAYQRIPEPARNE
+995 AIAAYQRVPEPARNE

-1016 ILSLYHLRRIGEANK
+1016 VLSLYRLRRISEANK

-1051 VEKGRYQLAVKNPKK
+1051 VEKGRYQLAVRNPKK
-1066 ARQIFED
+1066 ARQIFGD
-1073 IAKKYARTEAEADAR
+1073 ISKKYPTTEAAADAR

-1093 AYHDEGPDKDGNNEP
+1093 AYRDEGPDKDGNNDP
-1108 HLNALTTFIKNY
+1108 YLNALTTFIKNY

-1127 NANLE
+1127 NANIE
-1132 LAAFW
+1132 LAEFW

-1164 SILHKLAKNYSNLNA
+1164 GILQKLAKNYGNLNA

-1196 DPLALDAR
+1196 DPLALGAR
-1204 IDIGTIYLPNKGDHA
+1204 IDIGTIYLPNKGAHA

-1224 LRPLLKIVTVEDEKA
+1224 LRPLLKIVTEESEKA
-1239 SIQYAIAEN
+1239 NIQYAIAEN
-1248 YFELADY
+1248 YFEMADY

-1265 RYNQNA
+1265 RYNQKA
-1271 GPMWIASAQMKVADC
+1271 GPMWIVSAQMKVADA
-1286 YAAQNNIEQAIQ
+1286 YAAQGKIEQAIH
-1298 ELEAIKRRYGVASNE
+1298 ELEAIKRSHGAASMY

-1327 RQSGSR
+1327 SESGFTR
-1333 LNIMPR
+1333 